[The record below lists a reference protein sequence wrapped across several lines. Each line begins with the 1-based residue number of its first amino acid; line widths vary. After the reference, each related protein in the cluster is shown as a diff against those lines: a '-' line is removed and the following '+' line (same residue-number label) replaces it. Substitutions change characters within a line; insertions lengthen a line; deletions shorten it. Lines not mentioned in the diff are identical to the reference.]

1 MTLTIDHAKKLVI
14 EFCATYPV
22 ASTISYK
29 IRETQEELYGP
40 QATRE
45 AAGTILGSFHPRGR
59 RAVFATANFSKDEEF
74 TRSLRH
80 EILGHFGINTFNPA
94 EKRAVLNALIDART
108 EPSTAALW
116 TKVDQLYPG
125 ISDLRKAEEVFAFA
139 CEDIDPD
146 AHANTLEGAR
156 SFRETCIER
165 SRPMQVSDLINL
177 TSMVAEGLHDRSR
190 SQQNFPASDNA
201 QFKIETAPRTSEY
214 PVWLAVPPDDR
225 DKARLSAGRLS
236 DGRAAIAWNKEEKLW
251 FARPGC
257 DLDRVTDWLPDPSRR
272 AGGGDAESEFLDVLT
287 QAGLVVKGMPVMNG
301 SRQRVATVDDKHGKK
316 SGVYCGFLDRRPAGW
331 FINYHRADSP
341 KDVTNWAATGGE
353 SDPITRLHIRAGA
366 KQAQEDAARDRA
378 VTYAKQTLAAKRL
391 YDRLPA
397 ADPAHPYLVRKGIPP
412 TPDIRQTRNG
422 ALVVPF
428 FNASGTFKTLQYIPP
443 EGEKFLFK
451 DAPKQEHFL
460 VVGGSIDPVNP
471 ILYAEGYATARSLN
485 LATGLPVVMTIDA
498 GNMVAV
504 AKVLHRQYPDSRHL
518 FMADFDHAKDVNK
531 GLIMANE
538 AAMAVGGQVLY
549 PTFNDAE
556 IARGFTDFND
566 LHQSRGLDAVREQTA
581 PLIQQHEEV
590 TAMPTDSNTQAQ
602 DVAPSMPTP
611 TAEREDK
618 QVKTF
623 ILMDAD
629 NGMVWDGQAFKAA
642 DLAEAERFTPIDGLK
657 AALEL
662 EHSQRYA
669 LEGAAIEIHRYMPVL
684 DESVR
689 VITTDAAKTWP
700 ELKGAFK
707 KAGLE
712 VSQETYQS
720 IRDEVA
726 TRLDQS
732 STLPV
737 APVTEVPLAVGTVDM
752 PVQQPAAVIEPV
764 KTPPTALPE
773 ALPVEEPQPASGPVP
788 EAPLAVSTADMPVQQ
803 PAAVIEPVKTPP
815 TALPEA
821 LPVEEP
827 QPASG
832 PVPEAPLAV
841 STADVPVQQSAAV
854 TEPEKTPPTALPE
867 ALPVEKQ
874 QPASETVAEMSDE
887 AAQPA
892 SASVEAAPPVKQ
904 QTSAEADPDASAIV
918 DDQPKATMPAASVRN
933 TSSDAPVL
941 NQPPLA
947 AAEPEQSNETA
958 QPAAP
963 PAKQQAS
970 VEADPDTSPVAE
982 DQPITAPA
990 GPALNE
996 SNESLSDVE
1005 APVSG
1010 ALPRR
1015 FTTARKTGPAVVPDA
1030 IFVGAPIG
1038 ADEPQPQ
1045 ASNIDKDALLAR
1057 ISREVQGDNSVLYKL
1072 DAEPAF
1078 VDRGSRLD
1086 MAKGAGQDDE
1096 KVIAALLT
1104 AAQFYRGRIE
1114 LTGSDEFKAKA
1125 IDLIAQHQINV
1136 EMKNPAQQMLLDDA
1150 RNALKQP
1157 PVTLDAI
1164 HGDTPPPY
1172 GGPQPSQAQPSAPQ
1186 SQQDVPAPGH
1196 SSAPAPASTAYQP
1209 LEVEG
1214 LQRRPTQPAPKAQ
1227 TPQAGVAP
1235 QPAAPAPGHSSAPA
1249 PASTAYQPLEV
1260 EGLQRPLVQPA
1271 PPAQPDVPVI
1281 NPLSAAP
1288 ASDQPAT
1295 SSNQQVSPAIHQP
1308 FQAAKDGVTGK
1319 ILKCGQKPF
1328 RFEPDKPESTFITL
1342 RTKNGVQ
1349 TFWGKELAGLL
1360 RQTRVQPGKMVTLQW
1375 LGNYPVTVKVPRKN
1389 EQGVTVGYDDKDV
1402 HRNQW
1407 ALKVEGNPAVRSGQD
1422 EGVKLGAYDAVRFA
1436 VVQQAWL
1443 AELGVDV
1450 PLPTPPTDGLYWLT
1464 PNGEGS
1470 AKTGDEL
1477 SAPRPPID
1485 PNHTAGQ
1492 PVISSWSQDG
1502 HLDMYLVRGD
1512 GPYLQGVVRQGDQM
1526 QHVLVSLPGRDDGP
1540 SMVFNAITPE
1550 GLLPIGTGNG
1560 INRSGGEPVSR
1571 EHIAFKLEGDSAVRI
1586 GKLDAPGEVPPTLHN
1601 LLGFDQRW
1609 KEENTLPKSA
1619 PTAAPSVQPSDP
1631 RPV

>member
-80 EILGHFGINTFNPA
+80 EILGHFGINTFNPS

-139 CEDIDPD
+139 CEEIDPD

-156 SFRETCIER
+156 SFRETCIDR
-165 SRPMQVSDLINL
+165 SRPMQISDLINL

-257 DLDRVTDWLPDPSRR
+257 DLDRITDWLPDPSRR

-301 SRQRVATVDDKHGKK
+301 SRQRVATVNDKHGKK

-331 FINYHRADSP
+331 FINYHRADSA
-341 KDVTNWAATGGE
+341 KDVTNWVATGGE

-460 VVGGSIDPVNP
+460 VVGGPLDPVNP

-504 AKVLHRQYPDSRHL
+504 AKVLHQQYPDSRHL

-538 AAMAVGGQVLY
+538 AAIAVGGQVLY

-581 PLIQQHEEV
+581 PLIRQYEEI
-590 TAMPTDSNTQAQ
+590 TTMPTDSNTQSPDNTAQ
-602 DVAPSMPTP
+602 
-611 TAEREDK
+611 
-618 QVKTF
+618 
-623 ILMDAD
+623 
-629 NGMVWDGQAFKAA
+629 KAA
-642 DLAEAERFTPIDGLK
+642 TP
-657 AALEL
+657 AQETLEL
-662 EHSQRYA
+662 
-669 LEGAAIEIHRYMPVL
+669 
-684 DESVR
+684 
-689 VITTDAAKTWP
+689 DAAP
-700 ELKGAFK
+700 A
-707 KAGLE
+707 A
-712 VSQETYQS
+712 S
-720 IRDEVA
+720 IQVP
-726 TRLDQS
+726 DQS
-732 STLPV
+732 APPQTRSAQPV
-737 APVTEVPLAVGTVDM
+737 ASEASSVESQSPETAQVTEAPVGIDDAQVSTQPPLALS
-752 PVQQPAAVIEPV
+752 PAEQ
-764 KTPPTALPE
+764 L
-773 ALPVEEPQPASGPVP
+773 
-788 EAPLAVSTADMPVQQ
+788 
-803 PAAVIEPVKTPP
+803 
-815 TALPEA
+815 
-821 LPVEEP
+821 
-827 QPASG
+827 
-832 PVPEAPLAV
+832 
-841 STADVPVQQSAAV
+841 
-854 TEPEKTPPTALPE
+854 
-867 ALPVEKQ
+867 
-874 QPASETVAEMSDE
+874 
-887 AAQPA
+887 
-892 SASVEAAPPVKQ
+892 ASV
-904 QTSAEADPDASAIV
+904 EADPDASAIV
-918 DDQPKATMPAASVRN
+918 DEQPKATMPVATDRN
-933 TSSDAPVL
+933 TPSDAPAL

-970 VEADPDTSPVAE
+970 VEPDPDTSPVAE
-982 DQPITAPA
+982 DQPIIAPA
-990 GPALNE
+990 GPAQNE
-996 SNESLSDVE
+996 DNESLSDVE
-1005 APVSG
+1005 VPVSG

-1078 VDRGSRLD
+1078 VDRGSRLE
-1086 MAKGAGQDDE
+1086 MVQGAGQEDE

-1125 IDLIAQHQINV
+1125 IELIAQHQINV

-1172 GGPQPSQAQPSAPQ
+1172 GGPQPSQAKPSAPQ
-1186 SQQDVPAPGH
+1186 PQQAAPAPVH

-1214 LQRRPTQPAPKAQ
+1214 LQRRPAQPAPKAQ
-1227 TPQAGVAP
+1227 APQAGVAP
-1235 QPAAPAPGHSSAPA
+1235 QPQQAAPASGHSSASA

-1271 PPAQPDVPVI
+1271 PPAQPDAPVI
-1281 NPLSAAP
+1281 NPPSAAP

-1295 SSNQQVSPAIHQP
+1295 SANQQVSPAIHQP

-1375 LGNYPVTVKVPRKN
+1375 LGNFPVTVKVPRKN
-1389 EQGVTVGYDDKDV
+1389 ELGVTVGYDDKDV

-1422 EGVKLGAYDAVRFA
+1422 EGVKLGAYDAGRFA

-1443 AELGVDV
+1443 AQLGVDA

-1485 PNHTAGQ
+1485 PNNTAGQ

-1586 GKLDAPGEVPPTLHN
+1586 GKLDAPGEVPPTLHA

>member
-139 CEDIDPD
+139 CEEIDPD

-156 SFRETCIER
+156 SFRETCTDR
-165 SRPMQVSDLINL
+165 SRPMQISDLINL

-257 DLDRVTDWLPDPSRR
+257 DLDRITDWLPDPSRR

-287 QAGLVVKGMPVMNG
+287 QAGLVVKGMPLMDG

-460 VVGGSIDPVNP
+460 VVGGPLDPVNP

-504 AKVLHRQYPDSRHL
+504 AKVLHQQYPDSRHL

-538 AAMAVGGQVLY
+538 AAIAVGGQVLY

-581 PLIQQHEEV
+581 PLIRPYEEV
-590 TAMPTDSNTQAQ
+590 TTMPTDSNTQPPDNTAQ
-602 DVAPSMPTP
+602 
-611 TAEREDK
+611 
-618 QVKTF
+618 
-623 ILMDAD
+623 
-629 NGMVWDGQAFKAA
+629 KAA
-642 DLAEAERFTPIDGLK
+642 TPAQETLGL
-657 AALEL
+657 
-662 EHSQRYA
+662 
-669 LEGAAIEIHRYMPVL
+669 
-684 DESVR
+684 
-689 VITTDAAKTWP
+689 DAAP
-700 ELKGAFK
+700 A
-707 KAGLE
+707 A
-712 VSQETYQS
+712 S
-720 IRDEVA
+720 IQVP
-726 TRLDQS
+726 DQS
-732 STLPV
+732 APPQIRSAQPV
-737 APVTEVPLAVGTVDM
+737 ASEASSVESQSPETAQVTEAPVGIDDAQVSTQPPLALS
-752 PVQQPAAVIEPV
+752 P
-764 KTPPTALPE
+764 
-773 ALPVEEPQPASGPVP
+773 
-788 EAPLAVSTADMPVQQ
+788 
-803 PAAVIEPVKTPP
+803 
-815 TALPEA
+815 
-821 LPVEEP
+821 
-827 QPASG
+827 
-832 PVPEAPLAV
+832 
-841 STADVPVQQSAAV
+841 
-854 TEPEKTPPTALPE
+854 
-867 ALPVEKQ
+867 
-874 QPASETVAEMSDE
+874 SE
-887 AAQPA
+887 QL
-892 SASVEAAPPVKQ
+892 ASV
-904 QTSAEADPDASAIV
+904 EADPDASAIV
-918 DDQPKATMPAASVRN
+918 DEQPKATMSVATDRNTPSDAPVLTQPTSAEVVPEQSNETAQPAARSAQQQVPGEAAPGSSANVDDQKRAAPPAA
-933 TSSDAPVL
+933 TDQEMSSDAPVL
-941 NQPPLA
+941 NRPPLA

-963 PAKQQAS
+963 PAKQQTS

-982 DQPITAPA
+982 DQPIIAPA
-990 GPALNE
+990 GPAQNE
-996 SNESLSDVE
+996 DNESLSDVE
-1005 APVSG
+1005 VPVSG

-1038 ADEPQPQ
+1038 ADEPQLQ

-1078 VDRGSRLD
+1078 VDRGSRLE
-1086 MAKGAGQDDE
+1086 MVQGAGQEDE
-1096 KVIAALLT
+1096 C
-1104 AAQFYRGRIE
+1104 QR
-1114 LTGSDEFKAKA
+1114 
-1125 IDLIAQHQINV
+1125 Q
-1136 EMKNPAQQMLLDDA
+1136 
-1150 RNALKQP
+1150 LK
-1157 PVTLDAI
+1157 
-1164 HGDTPPPY
+1164 
-1172 GGPQPSQAQPSAPQ
+1172 
-1186 SQQDVPAPGH
+1186 
-1196 SSAPAPASTAYQP
+1196 
-1209 LEVEG
+1209 
-1214 LQRRPTQPAPKAQ
+1214 
-1227 TPQAGVAP
+1227 
-1235 QPAAPAPGHSSAPA
+1235 
-1249 PASTAYQPLEV
+1249 
-1260 EGLQRPLVQPA
+1260 
-1271 PPAQPDVPVI
+1271 
-1281 NPLSAAP
+1281 
-1288 ASDQPAT
+1288 
-1295 SSNQQVSPAIHQP
+1295 
-1308 FQAAKDGVTGK
+1308 
-1319 ILKCGQKPF
+1319 
-1328 RFEPDKPESTFITL
+1328 
-1342 RTKNGVQ
+1342 
-1349 TFWGKELAGLL
+1349 
-1360 RQTRVQPGKMVTLQW
+1360 
-1375 LGNYPVTVKVPRKN
+1375 
-1389 EQGVTVGYDDKDV
+1389 
-1402 HRNQW
+1402 
-1407 ALKVEGNPAVRSGQD
+1407 
-1422 EGVKLGAYDAVRFA
+1422 
-1436 VVQQAWL
+1436 
-1443 AELGVDV
+1443 
-1450 PLPTPPTDGLYWLT
+1450 
-1464 PNGEGS
+1464 
-1470 AKTGDEL
+1470 
-1477 SAPRPPID
+1477 
-1485 PNHTAGQ
+1485 
-1492 PVISSWSQDG
+1492 
-1502 HLDMYLVRGD
+1502 
-1512 GPYLQGVVRQGDQM
+1512 
-1526 QHVLVSLPGRDDGP
+1526 
-1540 SMVFNAITPE
+1540 
-1550 GLLPIGTGNG
+1550 
-1560 INRSGGEPVSR
+1560 
-1571 EHIAFKLEGDSAVRI
+1571 
-1586 GKLDAPGEVPPTLHN
+1586 
-1601 LLGFDQRW
+1601 
-1609 KEENTLPKSA
+1609 
-1619 PTAAPSVQPSDP
+1619 
-1631 RPV
+1631 

>member
-1 MTLTIDHAKKLVI
+1 
-14 EFCATYPV
+14 
-22 ASTISYK
+22 
-29 IRETQEELYGP
+29 
-40 QATRE
+40 
-45 AAGTILGSFHPRGR
+45 
-59 RAVFATANFSKDEEF
+59 
-74 TRSLRH
+74 
-80 EILGHFGINTFNPA
+80 
-94 EKRAVLNALIDART
+94 
-108 EPSTAALW
+108 
-116 TKVDQLYPG
+116 
-125 ISDLRKAEEVFAFA
+125 
-139 CEDIDPD
+139 
-146 AHANTLEGAR
+146 
-156 SFRETCIER
+156 
-165 SRPMQVSDLINL
+165 MQISDLINL
-177 TSMVAEGLHDRSR
+177 TTMVAEGLHDRSR

-257 DLDRVTDWLPDPSRR
+257 DLDRITDWLPDPSRR

-287 QAGLVVKGMPVMNG
+287 QAGLVVKGMPVMDG

-460 VVGGSIDPVNP
+460 VVGGSLDPVNP

-504 AKVLHRQYPDSRHL
+504 AKVLHQQYPDSRHL

-538 AAMAVGGQVLY
+538 AAIAVGGQVLY

-581 PLIQQHEEV
+581 PLIRPYEEV
-590 TAMPTDSNTQAQ
+590 TTMPTDSNTQPPDNTAQ
-602 DVAPSMPTP
+602 KVATP
-611 TAEREDK
+611 AQET
-618 QVKTF
+618 
-623 ILMDAD
+623 
-629 NGMVWDGQAFKAA
+629 
-642 DLAEAERFTPIDGLK
+642 
-657 AALEL
+657 LEL
-662 EHSQRYA
+662 
-669 LEGAAIEIHRYMPVL
+669 
-684 DESVR
+684 
-689 VITTDAAKTWP
+689 DAAP
-700 ELKGAFK
+700 A
-707 KAGLE
+707 A
-712 VSQETYQS
+712 S
-720 IRDEVA
+720 IQVP
-726 TRLDQS
+726 DQS
-732 STLPV
+732 APPQTRSAQPV
-737 APVTEVPLAVGTVDM
+737 ASEASSVESQSPETAQVTEAPVGIDDAQVSTQPPLALS
-752 PVQQPAAVIEPV
+752 PAEQ
-764 KTPPTALPE
+764 L
-773 ALPVEEPQPASGPVP
+773 
-788 EAPLAVSTADMPVQQ
+788 
-803 PAAVIEPVKTPP
+803 
-815 TALPEA
+815 
-821 LPVEEP
+821 
-827 QPASG
+827 
-832 PVPEAPLAV
+832 
-841 STADVPVQQSAAV
+841 
-854 TEPEKTPPTALPE
+854 
-867 ALPVEKQ
+867 
-874 QPASETVAEMSDE
+874 
-887 AAQPA
+887 
-892 SASVEAAPPVKQ
+892 ASV
-904 QTSAEADPDASAIV
+904 EADPDASAIV
-918 DDQPKATMPAASVRN
+918 DEQPKATMSVATDRNTPSDAPELIQPTSAEVVPEQSNETAQPDARSAQQQAPGEADPGSSANVDDQKRAAPPAA
-933 TSSDAPVL
+933 TDHEMSSDAPVL
-941 NQPPLA
+941 NQPTSAEVVPEQSNETAQPAARSAQQQAPGEAAPGSSANVDDQKRAAPPAATDQEMSSDAPVLNRPPLA
-947 AAEPEQSNETA
+947 AAEPEQSNETT

-982 DQPITAPA
+982 DQPIIAPA
-990 GPALNE
+990 GPAQNE
-996 SNESLSDVE
+996 DNESLSDVE
-1005 APVSG
+1005 VPVSG

-1038 ADEPQPQ
+1038 ADEPQLQ

-1078 VDRGSRLD
+1078 VDRGSRLE
-1086 MAKGAGQDDE
+1086 MVQGAGQEDE

-1125 IDLIAQHQINV
+1125 IELIAQHQINV

-1157 PVTLDAI
+1157 PVTRDAI

-1172 GGPQPSQAQPSAPQ
+1172 GGPQPAQAKPSAPQ
-1186 SQQDVPAPGH
+1186 PQQ
-1196 SSAPAPASTAYQP
+1196 
-1209 LEVEG
+1209 
-1214 LQRRPTQPAPKAQ
+1214 
-1227 TPQAGVAP
+1227 
-1235 QPAAPAPGHSSAPA
+1235 AAPAPVHSSAPA

-1271 PPAQPDVPVI
+1271 PPAQPDAPVI
-1281 NPLSAAP
+1281 NPPSAAP

-1295 SSNQQVSPAIHQP
+1295 SANQQVSPAIHQP

-1375 LGNYPVTVKVPRKN
+1375 LGNFPVTVKVPRKN

-1422 EGVKLGAYDAVRFA
+1422 EGVKLGAYDAGRFA

-1443 AELGVDV
+1443 AQLGVEA

-1485 PNHTAGQ
+1485 PNNTAGQ

-1512 GPYLQGVVRQGDQM
+1512 GPYLQGVVRQGDQI

-1586 GKLDAPGEVPPTLHN
+1586 GKLDAPGEVPPTLHA

-1619 PTAAPSVQPSDP
+1619 PTVAPSVQPSDP

>member
-1 MTLTIDHAKKLVI
+1 
-14 EFCATYPV
+14 
-22 ASTISYK
+22 
-29 IRETQEELYGP
+29 
-40 QATRE
+40 
-45 AAGTILGSFHPRGR
+45 
-59 RAVFATANFSKDEEF
+59 
-74 TRSLRH
+74 
-80 EILGHFGINTFNPA
+80 
-94 EKRAVLNALIDART
+94 
-108 EPSTAALW
+108 
-116 TKVDQLYPG
+116 
-125 ISDLRKAEEVFAFA
+125 
-139 CEDIDPD
+139 
-146 AHANTLEGAR
+146 
-156 SFRETCIER
+156 
-165 SRPMQVSDLINL
+165 MQISDLINL
-177 TSMVAEGLHDRSR
+177 TTMVAEGLHDRSR

-257 DLDRVTDWLPDPSRR
+257 DLDRITDWLPDPSRR

-341 KDVTNWAATGGE
+341 KDVTNWTATGGE

-460 VVGGSIDPVNP
+460 VVGGPLDPVNP

-504 AKVLHRQYPDSRHL
+504 AKVLHQQYPDSRHL

-538 AAMAVGGQVLY
+538 AAIAVGGQVMY

-581 PLIQQHEEV
+581 PLIRQYEEV

-602 DVAPSMPTP
+602 DVAPAMPIPDEAVQPQADLVQSGDPTS
-611 TAEREDK
+611 TAESEDK
-618 QVKTF
+618 QAKTF

-689 VITTDAAKTWP
+689 VITTNAAKTWP
-700 ELKGAFK
+700 ELKSAFK

-726 TRLDQS
+726 ARLDQS

-737 APVTEVPLAVGTVDM
+737 EPVTEVPLVVGTADV
-752 PVQQPAAVIEPV
+752 PVQQPAAVI
-764 KTPPTALPE
+764 
-773 ALPVEEPQPASGPVP
+773 
-788 EAPLAVSTADMPVQQ
+788 
-803 PAAVIEPVKTPP
+803 
-815 TALPEA
+815 
-821 LPVEEP
+821 
-827 QPASG
+827 
-832 PVPEAPLAV
+832 
-841 STADVPVQQSAAV
+841 
-854 TEPEKTPPTALPE
+854 EPEKTPPTALPE
-867 ALPVEKQ
+867 ALPVEGPQPASAPVPEAPLAVSTADAPVQ
-874 QPASETVAEMSDE
+874 QPAAVIEPEKTPPTALPEALPVEGPQPASAPVPEAPLAVSTADAPVQQPAAVIEPEKTPPTALPEALPVEGPQPASAPVTDMSDE
-887 AAQPA
+887 A
-892 SASVEAAPPVKQ
+892 
-904 QTSAEADPDASAIV
+904 
-918 DDQPKATMPAASVRN
+918 
-933 TSSDAPVL
+933 
-941 NQPPLA
+941 
-947 AAEPEQSNETA
+947 A

-982 DQPITAPA
+982 DQPIIAPA
-990 GPALNE
+990 GPAQNE
-996 SNESLSDVE
+996 ANESLPDVE
-1005 APVSG
+1005 APVLG

-1015 FTTARKTGPAVVPDA
+1015 FTAARKTGPAVVPDA

-1038 ADEPQPQ
+1038 ADEPQLQ

-1078 VDRGSRLD
+1078 VDRGSRLE
-1086 MAKGAGQDDE
+1086 MVQGAGQEDE

-1125 IDLIAQHQINV
+1125 IELIAQHQINV

-1172 GGPQPSQAQPSAPQ
+1172 GGPQPAQAKPSAPQ
-1186 SQQDVPAPGH
+1186 PQQAAPAPVH
-1196 SSAPAPASTAYQP
+1196 SSAPAT
-1209 LEVEG
+1209 
-1214 LQRRPTQPAPKAQ
+1214 
-1227 TPQAGVAP
+1227 
-1235 QPAAPAPGHSSAPA
+1235 
-1249 PASTAYQPLEV
+1249 ASTAYQPLEV

-1271 PPAQPDVPVI
+1271 PPAQPDAPVI
-1281 NPLSAAP
+1281 NPPSAAP

-1295 SSNQQVSPAIHQP
+1295 SANQQVSPAIHQP

-1319 ILKCGQKPF
+1319 ILKFGQKPF

-1375 LGNYPVTVKVPRKN
+1375 LGNFPVTVKVPRKN
-1389 EQGVTVGYDDKDV
+1389 DQGVTVGYDDKDV

-1422 EGVKLGAYDAVRFA
+1422 EGVKLGAYDAGRFA

-1443 AELGVDV
+1443 AQLGVEV

-1485 PNHTAGQ
+1485 PNNTAGQ

-1512 GPYLQGVVRQGDQM
+1512 GPYLQGVVRQGDQI

-1586 GKLDAPGEVPPTLHN
+1586 GKLDAPGEVPPTLHA

-1619 PTAAPSVQPSDP
+1619 PTAAPSAQPSDP

>member
-80 EILGHFGINTFNPA
+80 EILGHFGINTFNPS

-139 CEDIDPD
+139 CEEIDPD

-156 SFRETCIER
+156 SFRETCIDR
-165 SRPMQVSDLINL
+165 SRPMQISDLINL

-257 DLDRVTDWLPDPSRR
+257 DLDRITDWLPDPSRR

-301 SRQRVATVDDKHGKK
+301 SRQRVATVNDKHGKK

-331 FINYHRADSP
+331 FINYHRADSA
-341 KDVTNWAATGGE
+341 KDVTNWVATGGE

-460 VVGGSIDPVNP
+460 VVGGSLDPVNP

-504 AKVLHRQYPDSRHL
+504 AKVLHQQYPDSRHL

-538 AAMAVGGQVLY
+538 AAIAVGGQVLY

-581 PLIQQHEEV
+581 PLIRQYEEV
-590 TAMPTDSNTQAQ
+590 TAMPTDSNTQSPDNTAQ
-602 DVAPSMPTP
+602 KVATP
-611 TAEREDK
+611 AQET
-618 QVKTF
+618 
-623 ILMDAD
+623 
-629 NGMVWDGQAFKAA
+629 
-642 DLAEAERFTPIDGLK
+642 
-657 AALEL
+657 LEL
-662 EHSQRYA
+662 
-669 LEGAAIEIHRYMPVL
+669 
-684 DESVR
+684 
-689 VITTDAAKTWP
+689 DAAP
-700 ELKGAFK
+700 A
-707 KAGLE
+707 A
-712 VSQETYQS
+712 S
-720 IRDEVA
+720 IQVP
-726 TRLDQS
+726 DQS
-732 STLPV
+732 APPQTRSAQPV
-737 APVTEVPLAVGTVDM
+737 ASEASSVESQSPETAQVTEAPVGIDDAQVSTQPPLALS
-752 PVQQPAAVIEPV
+752 PAEQ
-764 KTPPTALPE
+764 L
-773 ALPVEEPQPASGPVP
+773 
-788 EAPLAVSTADMPVQQ
+788 
-803 PAAVIEPVKTPP
+803 
-815 TALPEA
+815 
-821 LPVEEP
+821 
-827 QPASG
+827 
-832 PVPEAPLAV
+832 
-841 STADVPVQQSAAV
+841 
-854 TEPEKTPPTALPE
+854 
-867 ALPVEKQ
+867 
-874 QPASETVAEMSDE
+874 
-887 AAQPA
+887 
-892 SASVEAAPPVKQ
+892 ASV
-904 QTSAEADPDASAIV
+904 EADPDASAIV
-918 DDQPKATMPAASVRN
+918 DEQPKATMPVATDRNTPSDAPALNQPPLAAAEPEQSNETAQPAARSAQQKAPGEAAPGSSASVDDQKSAAPPAA
-933 TSSDAPVL
+933 TDQEMSSDAPVL
-941 NQPPLA
+941 NRPPLA

-970 VEADPDTSPVAE
+970 VEPDPDTSPVAE
-982 DQPITAPA
+982 DQPIIAPA
-990 GPALNE
+990 GPAQNE
-996 SNESLSDVE
+996 DNESLSDVE
-1005 APVSG
+1005 VPVSG

-1038 ADEPQPQ
+1038 ADEPQPH

-1078 VDRGSRLD
+1078 VDRGSRLE
-1086 MAKGAGQDDE
+1086 MVQGAGQEDE

-1125 IDLIAQHQINV
+1125 IGLIAQHQINV

-1172 GGPQPSQAQPSAPQ
+1172 GGPQPSQAKPSAPQ
-1186 SQQDVPAPGH
+1186 PQQAAPASGH
-1196 SSAPAPASTAYQP
+1196 SSAS
-1209 LEVEG
+1209 
-1214 LQRRPTQPAPKAQ
+1214 
-1227 TPQAGVAP
+1227 
-1235 QPAAPAPGHSSAPA
+1235 A

-1271 PPAQPDVPVI
+1271 PPAQPDAPVI
-1281 NPLSAAP
+1281 NPPSAAP

-1295 SSNQQVSPAIHQP
+1295 SANQQVSPAIHQP

-1319 ILKCGQKPF
+1319 ILKCGQQPF

-1375 LGNYPVTVKVPRKN
+1375 LGNFPVTVKVPRKN
-1389 EQGVTVGYDDKDV
+1389 DQGVTVGYDDKDV

-1422 EGVKLGAYDAVRFA
+1422 EGVKLGAYDAGRFA

-1443 AELGVDV
+1443 AQLGVDA

-1485 PNHTAGQ
+1485 PNNTAGQ

-1512 GPYLQGVVRQGDQM
+1512 GPYLQGVVRQGDQI

-1586 GKLDAPGEVPPTLHN
+1586 GKLDAPGEVPPTLHA

>member
-1 MTLTIDHAKKLVI
+1 MALSYDDAEAVIDEFCKTYPQALTI
-14 EFCATYPV
+14 TYNL
-22 ASTISYK
+22 ALN
-29 IRETQEELYGP
+29 QEELYGP
-40 QATRE
+40 QNSVA
-45 AAGTILGSFHPRGR
+45 LRGR
-59 RAVFATANFSKDEEF
+59 IDGSYRAASRRADFALANCDSNQEF
-74 TRSLRH
+74 ERTLRH
-80 EILGHFGINTFNPA
+80 EILGHYGINTFSPA
-94 EKRAVLNALIDART
+94 EKRAVLDGIVAGRNAPKLV
-108 EPSTAALW
+108 ELW
-116 TKVDQLYPG
+116 AQVDQLYPALND
-125 ISDLRKAEEVFAFA
+125 SRKAEEVFAFA
-139 CEDIDPD
+139 CENIEPQARAD
-146 AHANTLEGAR
+146 ATLGAQ
-156 SFRETCIER
+156 SFKETCIDR
-165 SRPMQVSDLINL
+165 SRPMQISDLINL
-177 TSMVAEGLHDRSR
+177 TTMVAEGLHDRSR

-257 DLDRVTDWLPDPSRR
+257 DLDRITDWLPDPSRR

-287 QAGLVVKGMPVMNG
+287 QAGLVVKGMPVMDG

-460 VVGGSIDPVNP
+460 VVGGSLDPVNP

-504 AKVLHRQYPDSRHL
+504 AKVLHQQYPDSRHL

-538 AAMAVGGQVLY
+538 AAIAVGGQVLY

-581 PLIQQHEEV
+581 PLIRPYEEV
-590 TAMPTDSNTQAQ
+590 TTMPTDSNTQPPDNTAQ
-602 DVAPSMPTP
+602 KVATP
-611 TAEREDK
+611 AQET
-618 QVKTF
+618 
-623 ILMDAD
+623 
-629 NGMVWDGQAFKAA
+629 
-642 DLAEAERFTPIDGLK
+642 
-657 AALEL
+657 LEL
-662 EHSQRYA
+662 
-669 LEGAAIEIHRYMPVL
+669 
-684 DESVR
+684 
-689 VITTDAAKTWP
+689 DAAP
-700 ELKGAFK
+700 A
-707 KAGLE
+707 A
-712 VSQETYQS
+712 S
-720 IRDEVA
+720 IQVP
-726 TRLDQS
+726 DQS
-732 STLPV
+732 APPQTRSAQPV
-737 APVTEVPLAVGTVDM
+737 ASEASSVESQSPETAQVTEAPVGIDDAQVSTQPPLALS
-752 PVQQPAAVIEPV
+752 PAEQ
-764 KTPPTALPE
+764 L
-773 ALPVEEPQPASGPVP
+773 
-788 EAPLAVSTADMPVQQ
+788 
-803 PAAVIEPVKTPP
+803 
-815 TALPEA
+815 
-821 LPVEEP
+821 
-827 QPASG
+827 
-832 PVPEAPLAV
+832 
-841 STADVPVQQSAAV
+841 
-854 TEPEKTPPTALPE
+854 
-867 ALPVEKQ
+867 
-874 QPASETVAEMSDE
+874 
-887 AAQPA
+887 
-892 SASVEAAPPVKQ
+892 ASV
-904 QTSAEADPDASAIV
+904 EADPDASAIV
-918 DDQPKATMPAASVRN
+918 DEQPKATMSVATDRNTPSDAPELIQPTSAEVVPEQSNETAQPDARSAQQQAPGEADPGSSANVDDQKRAAPPAA
-933 TSSDAPVL
+933 TDHEMSSDAPVL
-941 NQPPLA
+941 NQPTSAEVVPEQSNETAQPAARSAQQQAPGEAAPGSSANVDDQKRAAPPAATDQEMSSDAPVLNRPPLA
-947 AAEPEQSNETA
+947 AAEPEQSNETT

-982 DQPITAPA
+982 DQPIIAPA
-990 GPALNE
+990 GPAQNE
-996 SNESLSDVE
+996 DNESLSDVE
-1005 APVSG
+1005 VPVSG

-1038 ADEPQPQ
+1038 ADEPQLQ

-1078 VDRGSRLD
+1078 VDRGSRLE
-1086 MAKGAGQDDE
+1086 MVQGAGQEDE

-1125 IDLIAQHQINV
+1125 IELIAQHQINV

-1157 PVTLDAI
+1157 PVTRDAI

-1172 GGPQPSQAQPSAPQ
+1172 GGPQPAQAKPSAPQ
-1186 SQQDVPAPGH
+1186 PQQ
-1196 SSAPAPASTAYQP
+1196 
-1209 LEVEG
+1209 
-1214 LQRRPTQPAPKAQ
+1214 
-1227 TPQAGVAP
+1227 
-1235 QPAAPAPGHSSAPA
+1235 AAPAPVHSSAPA

-1271 PPAQPDVPVI
+1271 PPAQPDAPVI
-1281 NPLSAAP
+1281 NPPSAAP

-1295 SSNQQVSPAIHQP
+1295 SANQQVSPAIHQP

-1375 LGNYPVTVKVPRKN
+1375 LGNFPVTVKVPRKN

-1422 EGVKLGAYDAVRFA
+1422 EGVKLGAYDAGRFA

-1443 AELGVDV
+1443 AQLGVEA

-1485 PNHTAGQ
+1485 PNNTAGQ

-1512 GPYLQGVVRQGDQM
+1512 GPYLQGVVRQGDQI

-1586 GKLDAPGEVPPTLHN
+1586 GKLDAPGEVPPTLHA

-1619 PTAAPSVQPSDP
+1619 PTVAPSVQPSDP

>member
-1 MTLTIDHAKKLVI
+1 M
-14 EFCATYPV
+14 
-22 ASTISYK
+22 
-29 IRETQEELYGP
+29 
-40 QATRE
+40 
-45 AAGTILGSFHPRGR
+45 
-59 RAVFATANFSKDEEF
+59 
-74 TRSLRH
+74 
-80 EILGHFGINTFNPA
+80 
-94 EKRAVLNALIDART
+94 
-108 EPSTAALW
+108 AALW
-116 TKVDQLYPG
+116 AEVARIYPQLTD
-125 ISDLRKAEEVFAFA
+125 SMKAEEVFAFA
-139 CEDIDPD
+139 CERIVSPIRGNV
-146 AHANTLEGAR
+146 AEGAR

-165 SRPMQVSDLINL
+165 TRAMQVSDLINL
-177 TSMVAEGLHDRSR
+177 TTMVAEGLHDRSR

-257 DLDRVTDWLPDPSRR
+257 DLDRITDWLPDPSRR

-287 QAGLVVKGMPVMNG
+287 QAGLVVKGMPVMDG

-460 VVGGSIDPVNP
+460 VVGGSLDPVNP

-504 AKVLHRQYPDSRHL
+504 AKVLHQQYPDSRHL

-538 AAMAVGGQVLY
+538 AAIAVGGHVLY
-549 PTFNDAE
+549 PAFNDAE
-556 IARGFTDFND
+556 IALGFTDFND

-581 PLIQQHEEV
+581 PLIRQYEEV
-590 TAMPTDSNTQAQ
+590 TAMPTDSNTQSPDNTAQ
-602 DVAPSMPTP
+602 KVATP
-611 TAEREDK
+611 AQET
-618 QVKTF
+618 
-623 ILMDAD
+623 
-629 NGMVWDGQAFKAA
+629 
-642 DLAEAERFTPIDGLK
+642 
-657 AALEL
+657 LEL
-662 EHSQRYA
+662 N
-669 LEGAAIEIHRYMPVL
+669 AAP
-684 DESVR
+684 
-689 VITTDAAKTWP
+689 AA
-700 ELKGAFK
+700 
-707 KAGLE
+707 
-712 VSQETYQS
+712 S
-720 IRDEVA
+720 IQVP
-726 TRLDQS
+726 DQS
-732 STLPV
+732 APPQIRSAQPV
-737 APVTEVPLAVGTVDM
+737 ASEASSVESQSPETAQVTEAPVGIDDAQVSTQPPLALS
-752 PVQQPAAVIEPV
+752 PAEQ
-764 KTPPTALPE
+764 L
-773 ALPVEEPQPASGPVP
+773 
-788 EAPLAVSTADMPVQQ
+788 
-803 PAAVIEPVKTPP
+803 
-815 TALPEA
+815 
-821 LPVEEP
+821 
-827 QPASG
+827 
-832 PVPEAPLAV
+832 
-841 STADVPVQQSAAV
+841 
-854 TEPEKTPPTALPE
+854 
-867 ALPVEKQ
+867 
-874 QPASETVAEMSDE
+874 
-887 AAQPA
+887 
-892 SASVEAAPPVKQ
+892 ASV
-904 QTSAEADPDASAIV
+904 EADPDASAIV
-918 DDQPKATMPAASVRN
+918 DEQPKATMSVATDRNTPSDAPVLNQPPLAAAEPEQSNETAQPAAQSAQQQAPGEAAPSSSANVDDQKRAAPPAA
-933 TSSDAPVL
+933 TDQEMSSDAPVL
-941 NQPPLA
+941 NRPPLA

-1005 APVSG
+1005 VPVSG

-1015 FTTARKTGPAVVPDA
+1015 FTSARKTGPAVVPDA

-1078 VDRGSRLD
+1078 VDRGSRLE
-1086 MAKGAGQDDE
+1086 MVQGAGQEDE

-1125 IDLIAQHQINV
+1125 IELIAQHQINV

-1172 GGPQPSQAQPSAPQ
+1172 GGPQPSQAKPSAPQ
-1186 SQQDVPAPGH
+1186 PQQAAPAPVH

-1214 LQRRPTQPAPKAQ
+1214 LQRWPAQPAPQAQ
-1227 TPQAGVAP
+1227 APQAGIAP
-1235 QPAAPAPGHSSAPA
+1235 QPQQAAPAPGHSSAPA

-1271 PPAQPDVPVI
+1271 PPAQPDAPVI
-1281 NPLSAAP
+1281 NPPSAAP

-1295 SSNQQVSPAIHQP
+1295 SANQQVSPAIHQP

-1319 ILKCGQKPF
+1319 ILKFGQKPF

-1375 LGNYPVTVKVPRKN
+1375 LGNFPVTVKVPRKN

-1422 EGVKLGAYDAVRFA
+1422 EGVKLGAYDAGRFA

-1443 AELGVDV
+1443 AQLGVEV

-1485 PNHTAGQ
+1485 PNNTAGQ

-1512 GPYLQGVVRQGDQM
+1512 GPYLQGVVRQGDQI

-1586 GKLDAPGEVPPTLHN
+1586 GKLDAPGEVPPTLHA

>member
-139 CEDIDPD
+139 CEEIDPD

-156 SFRETCIER
+156 SFRETCIDR
-165 SRPMQVSDLINL
+165 SRPMQISDLINL

-257 DLDRVTDWLPDPSRR
+257 DLDRITDWLPDPSRR

-287 QAGLVVKGMPVMNG
+287 QAGLVVKGMPVMDG

-331 FINYHRADSP
+331 FINYHRADSA

-412 TPDIRQTRNG
+412 TPDIRQTRSG

-460 VVGGSIDPVNP
+460 VVGGPLDPVNP

-504 AKVLHRQYPDSRHL
+504 AKVLHQQYPDSRHL

-538 AAMAVGGQVLY
+538 AAIAVGGQVLY

-566 LHQSRGLDAVREQTA
+566 LQQSRGLDAVREQTA
-581 PLIQQHEEV
+581 PLIRPYEEV
-590 TAMPTDSNTQAQ
+590 TTMPTDSNTQSPDNTAQ
-602 DVAPSMPTP
+602 
-611 TAEREDK
+611 
-618 QVKTF
+618 
-623 ILMDAD
+623 
-629 NGMVWDGQAFKAA
+629 KAA
-642 DLAEAERFTPIDGLK
+642 TP
-657 AALEL
+657 AQETLEL
-662 EHSQRYA
+662 
-669 LEGAAIEIHRYMPVL
+669 
-684 DESVR
+684 
-689 VITTDAAKTWP
+689 DAAP
-700 ELKGAFK
+700 A
-707 KAGLE
+707 A
-712 VSQETYQS
+712 S
-720 IRDEVA
+720 IQIP
-726 TRLDQS
+726 DQS
-732 STLPV
+732 APPQTRSAQPV
-737 APVTEVPLAVGTVDM
+737 ASEASSVESQSPETAQVTEAPVGIDDAQVSTQPPLALS
-752 PVQQPAAVIEPV
+752 PAEQ
-764 KTPPTALPE
+764 L
-773 ALPVEEPQPASGPVP
+773 
-788 EAPLAVSTADMPVQQ
+788 
-803 PAAVIEPVKTPP
+803 
-815 TALPEA
+815 
-821 LPVEEP
+821 
-827 QPASG
+827 
-832 PVPEAPLAV
+832 
-841 STADVPVQQSAAV
+841 
-854 TEPEKTPPTALPE
+854 
-867 ALPVEKQ
+867 
-874 QPASETVAEMSDE
+874 
-887 AAQPA
+887 
-892 SASVEAAPPVKQ
+892 ASV
-904 QTSAEADPDASAIV
+904 EADPDASAIV
-918 DDQPKATMPAASVRN
+918 DDQPKATMPVATDRN
-933 TSSDAPVL
+933 TSSDSQDLLARQIQSLEAQEAPILANLKAYYDNYDAEGATIYQAESGLDKLQGSLKALRDQLVSESVLLSQQSEPTSIAATSVSDVPPQTGAALNPSLSAEEAAYAALEPTIKEKSQPDTRTPEQLLEYHHDQYLDEVAKSENNFANATYELTEAEAAEMGAGQEPWTFDEYLQAHGLSHLKTDVEQSKALPESSVSAQSVDEVVTVVPTAATDQEMSSDAPGL

-963 PAKQQAS
+963 PTKQQAS
-970 VEADPDTSPVAE
+970 VEADPDASPVAE
-982 DQPITAPA
+982 GQPINAPA
-990 GPALNE
+990 GPAQNE
-996 SNESLSDVE
+996 SNESLPDVE
-1005 APVSG
+1005 APVPG

-1038 ADEPQPQ
+1038 ADEPQLQ

-1086 MAKGAGQDDE
+1086 MAQGAGQDDE

-1104 AAQFYRGRIE
+1104 AARFYRGRIE

-1157 PVTLDAI
+1157 PVTRDAI

-1172 GGPQPSQAQPSAPQ
+1172 GGPQPAQAKPSAPQ
-1186 SQQDVPAPGH
+1186 PQQ
-1196 SSAPAPASTAYQP
+1196 
-1209 LEVEG
+1209 
-1214 LQRRPTQPAPKAQ
+1214 
-1227 TPQAGVAP
+1227 
-1235 QPAAPAPGHSSAPA
+1235 AAPAPVHSSAPA

-1271 PPAQPDVPVI
+1271 PPAQPDAPVI
-1281 NPLSAAP
+1281 NPPSAAP

-1295 SSNQQVSPAIHQP
+1295 SANQQVSPAIHQP

-1319 ILKCGQKPF
+1319 ILKFGQKPF

-1375 LGNYPVTVKVPRKN
+1375 LGNFPVTVKVPRKN

-1422 EGVKLGAYDAVRFA
+1422 EGVKLGAYDAGRFA

-1443 AELGVDV
+1443 AQLGVEI

-1485 PNHTAGQ
+1485 PNNTAGQ

-1586 GKLDAPGEVPPTLHN
+1586 GKLDAPGEVPPTLHA

-1619 PTAAPSVQPSDP
+1619 PTVAPSVQPSDP

>member
-139 CEDIDPD
+139 CEEIDPD

-156 SFRETCIER
+156 SFRETCIDR
-165 SRPMQVSDLINL
+165 SRPMQISDLINL

-257 DLDRVTDWLPDPSRR
+257 DLDRITAWLPDPSRR
-272 AGGGDAESEFLDVLT
+272 VGGGDAESEFLDVLT

-301 SRQRVATVDDKHGKK
+301 SRQRVATVNDKHGKK

-460 VVGGSIDPVNP
+460 VVGGSLDPVNP

-504 AKVLHRQYPDSRHL
+504 AKVLHQQYPDSRHL

-538 AAMAVGGQVLY
+538 AAIAVGGQVLY

-581 PLIQQHEEV
+581 PLIRPYEEV
-590 TAMPTDSNTQAQ
+590 TTMPTDSNTQPPDNTAQ
-602 DVAPSMPTP
+602 
-611 TAEREDK
+611 
-618 QVKTF
+618 
-623 ILMDAD
+623 
-629 NGMVWDGQAFKAA
+629 KAA
-642 DLAEAERFTPIDGLK
+642 TPAQETLGL
-657 AALEL
+657 
-662 EHSQRYA
+662 
-669 LEGAAIEIHRYMPVL
+669 
-684 DESVR
+684 
-689 VITTDAAKTWP
+689 DAAP
-700 ELKGAFK
+700 A
-707 KAGLE
+707 A
-712 VSQETYQS
+712 S
-720 IRDEVA
+720 IQVP
-726 TRLDQS
+726 DQS
-732 STLPV
+732 APPQTRSAQPV
-737 APVTEVPLAVGTVDM
+737 ASEASSVESQSPETAQVTEAPVGIDDAQVSTQPPLALS
-752 PVQQPAAVIEPV
+752 PAEQ
-764 KTPPTALPE
+764 L
-773 ALPVEEPQPASGPVP
+773 
-788 EAPLAVSTADMPVQQ
+788 
-803 PAAVIEPVKTPP
+803 
-815 TALPEA
+815 
-821 LPVEEP
+821 
-827 QPASG
+827 
-832 PVPEAPLAV
+832 
-841 STADVPVQQSAAV
+841 
-854 TEPEKTPPTALPE
+854 
-867 ALPVEKQ
+867 
-874 QPASETVAEMSDE
+874 
-887 AAQPA
+887 
-892 SASVEAAPPVKQ
+892 ASV
-904 QTSAEADPDASAIV
+904 EADPDASAIV
-918 DDQPKATMPAASVRN
+918 DEQPKATMSVATDRNTPSDAPELIQPTSAEVVPEQSNETAQPDARSAQQQAPGEADPGSSANVDDQKRAAPPAA
-933 TSSDAPVL
+933 TDHEMSSDAPVL
-941 NQPPLA
+941 NRPPLA
-947 AAEPEQSNETA
+947 AAEPEQSNETT

-982 DQPITAPA
+982 DQPIIAPA
-990 GPALNE
+990 GPAQNE
-996 SNESLSDVE
+996 DNESLSDVE
-1005 APVSG
+1005 VPVSG

-1038 ADEPQPQ
+1038 ADEPQLQ

-1078 VDRGSRLD
+1078 VDRGSRLE
-1086 MAKGAGQDDE
+1086 MVQGAGQEDE

-1125 IDLIAQHQINV
+1125 IELIAQHQINV

-1172 GGPQPSQAQPSAPQ
+1172 GGPQPSQAKPSAPQ
-1186 SQQDVPAPGH
+1186 PQQAAPAPVH

-1209 LEVEG
+1209 LAVEG
-1214 LQRRPTQPAPKAQ
+1214 LQRRPAQPAPQAQ
-1227 TPQAGVAP
+1227 APQAGVAP
-1235 QPAAPAPGHSSAPA
+1235 QPQQAA

-1260 EGLQRPLVQPA
+1260 EGLQRPRVQPA
-1271 PPAQPDVPVI
+1271 PPAQPDAPVI
-1281 NPLSAAP
+1281 NPPSAAP

-1295 SSNQQVSPAIHQP
+1295 SANQQVSPAIHQP

-1342 RTKNGVQ
+1342 RTKNGVE

-1389 EQGVTVGYDDKDV
+1389 EQGVTVGYDDKEV

-1422 EGVKLGAYDAVRFA
+1422 EGVKLGAYDAGRFA

-1443 AELGVDV
+1443 AQLGVEI

-1485 PNHTAGQ
+1485 PNNTAGQ

-1619 PTAAPSVQPSDP
+1619 PTVAPSVQPSDP

>member
-139 CEDIDPD
+139 CEEIDPD

-156 SFRETCIER
+156 SFRETCIDR
-165 SRPMQVSDLINL
+165 SRPMQISDLINL

-257 DLDRVTDWLPDPSRR
+257 DLDRITAWLPDPSRR
-272 AGGGDAESEFLDVLT
+272 VGGGDAESEFLDVLT

-301 SRQRVATVDDKHGKK
+301 SRQRVATVNDKHGKK

-331 FINYHRADSP
+331 FINYHRADSA

-460 VVGGSIDPVNP
+460 VVGGPLDPVNP

-504 AKVLHRQYPDSRHL
+504 AKVLRQQYPYNRHV
-518 FMADFDHAKDVNK
+518 FMADFDHAKKVNK

-538 AAMAVGGQVLY
+538 AAIAVGGHVLY
-549 PTFNDAE
+549 PAFNDAE
-556 IARGFTDFND
+556 IALGFTDFND

-581 PLIQQHEEV
+581 PLIRQYEEV
-590 TAMPTDSNTQAQ
+590 TTMPTDSNTQSPNNTEQTAATPAQ
-602 DVAPSMPTP
+602 ET
-611 TAEREDK
+611 
-618 QVKTF
+618 
-623 ILMDAD
+623 
-629 NGMVWDGQAFKAA
+629 
-642 DLAEAERFTPIDGLK
+642 
-657 AALEL
+657 LEL
-662 EHSQRYA
+662 
-669 LEGAAIEIHRYMPVL
+669 
-684 DESVR
+684 
-689 VITTDAAKTWP
+689 DAAP
-700 ELKGAFK
+700 A
-707 KAGLE
+707 A
-712 VSQETYQS
+712 S
-720 IRDEVA
+720 IQVP
-726 TRLDQS
+726 DQS
-732 STLPV
+732 APPQTRSAQPV
-737 APVTEVPLAVGTVDM
+737 AFEASSVESQSPETAQVTEAPVGIDDAQVSTQPPLALS
-752 PVQQPAAVIEPV
+752 PAEQ
-764 KTPPTALPE
+764 L
-773 ALPVEEPQPASGPVP
+773 
-788 EAPLAVSTADMPVQQ
+788 
-803 PAAVIEPVKTPP
+803 
-815 TALPEA
+815 
-821 LPVEEP
+821 
-827 QPASG
+827 
-832 PVPEAPLAV
+832 
-841 STADVPVQQSAAV
+841 
-854 TEPEKTPPTALPE
+854 
-867 ALPVEKQ
+867 
-874 QPASETVAEMSDE
+874 
-887 AAQPA
+887 
-892 SASVEAAPPVKQ
+892 ASV
-904 QTSAEADPDASAIV
+904 EADPDASAIV
-918 DDQPKATMPAASVRN
+918 DEQPKATMSVATDRNTPSDAPELIQPTSAEVVPEQSNETAQPDARSAQQQAPGEADPGSSANVDDQKRAAPPAA
-933 TSSDAPVL
+933 TDHEMSSDAPVL
-941 NQPPLA
+941 NRPPLA
-947 AAEPEQSNETA
+947 AAEPEQSNETT

-982 DQPITAPA
+982 DQPIIAPA
-990 GPALNE
+990 GPAQNE
-996 SNESLSDVE
+996 DNESLSDVE
-1005 APVSG
+1005 VPVSG

-1038 ADEPQPQ
+1038 ADEPQLQ

-1078 VDRGSRLD
+1078 VDRGSRLE
-1086 MAKGAGQDDE
+1086 MVQGAGQEDE

-1125 IDLIAQHQINV
+1125 IELIAQHQINV

-1172 GGPQPSQAQPSAPQ
+1172 GGPQPSQAKPSAPQ
-1186 SQQDVPAPGH
+1186 PQQAAPAPVH

-1209 LEVEG
+1209 LAVEG
-1214 LQRRPTQPAPKAQ
+1214 LQRRPAQPAPQAQ
-1227 TPQAGVAP
+1227 APQAGVAP
-1235 QPAAPAPGHSSAPA
+1235 QPQQAA

-1260 EGLQRPLVQPA
+1260 EGLQRPRVQPA
-1271 PPAQPDVPVI
+1271 PPAQPDAPVI
-1281 NPLSAAP
+1281 NPPSAAP

-1295 SSNQQVSPAIHQP
+1295 SANQQVSPAIHQP

-1342 RTKNGVQ
+1342 RTKNGVE

-1389 EQGVTVGYDDKDV
+1389 EQGVTVGYDDKEV

-1422 EGVKLGAYDAVRFA
+1422 EGVKLGAYDAGRFA

-1443 AELGVDV
+1443 AQLGVEI

-1485 PNHTAGQ
+1485 PNNTAGQ

-1619 PTAAPSVQPSDP
+1619 PTVAPSVQPSDP

>member
-1 MTLTIDHAKKLVI
+1 MALSYDDAEAVIDEFCKTYPQALTI
-14 EFCATYPV
+14 TYNL
-22 ASTISYK
+22 ALN
-29 IRETQEELYGP
+29 QEELYGP
-40 QATRE
+40 QNSVA
-45 AAGTILGSFHPRGR
+45 LRGR
-59 RAVFATANFSKDEEF
+59 IDGSYRAASRRADFALANCDSNQEF
-74 TRSLRH
+74 ERTLRH
-80 EILGHFGINTFNPA
+80 EILGHYGINTFSPA
-94 EKRAVLNALIDART
+94 EKRAVLDGIVAGRNAPKLV
-108 EPSTAALW
+108 ELW
-116 TKVDQLYPG
+116 AQVDQLYPALND
-125 ISDLRKAEEVFAFA
+125 SRKAEEVFAFA
-139 CEDIDPD
+139 CENIEPQARAD
-146 AHANTLEGAR
+146 ATLGAQ
-156 SFRETCIER
+156 SFKETCIDR
-165 SRPMQVSDLINL
+165 SRPMQISDLINL
-177 TSMVAEGLHDRSR
+177 TTMVAEGLHDRSR

-257 DLDRVTDWLPDPSRR
+257 DLDRITDWLPDPSRR

-341 KDVTNWAATGGE
+341 KDVTNWTATGGE

-460 VVGGSIDPVNP
+460 VVGGPLDPVNP

-504 AKVLHRQYPDSRHL
+504 AKVLHQQYPDSRHL

-538 AAMAVGGQVLY
+538 AAIAVGGQVMY

-581 PLIQQHEEV
+581 PLIRQYEEV

-602 DVAPSMPTP
+602 DVAPAMPIPDEAVQPQADLVQSGDPTS
-611 TAEREDK
+611 TAESEDK
-618 QVKTF
+618 QAKTF

-689 VITTDAAKTWP
+689 VITTNAAKTWP
-700 ELKGAFK
+700 ELKSAFK

-726 TRLDQS
+726 ARLDQS

-737 APVTEVPLAVGTVDM
+737 EPVTEVPLVVGTADV
-752 PVQQPAAVIEPV
+752 PVQQPAAVI
-764 KTPPTALPE
+764 
-773 ALPVEEPQPASGPVP
+773 
-788 EAPLAVSTADMPVQQ
+788 
-803 PAAVIEPVKTPP
+803 
-815 TALPEA
+815 
-821 LPVEEP
+821 
-827 QPASG
+827 
-832 PVPEAPLAV
+832 
-841 STADVPVQQSAAV
+841 
-854 TEPEKTPPTALPE
+854 EPEKTPPTALPE
-867 ALPVEKQ
+867 ALPVEGPQPASAPVPEAPLAVSTADAPVQ
-874 QPASETVAEMSDE
+874 QPAAVIEPEKTPPTALPEALPVEGPQPASAPVPEAPLAVSTADAPVQQPAAVIEPEKTPPTALPEALPVEGPQPASAPVTDMSDE
-887 AAQPA
+887 A
-892 SASVEAAPPVKQ
+892 
-904 QTSAEADPDASAIV
+904 
-918 DDQPKATMPAASVRN
+918 
-933 TSSDAPVL
+933 
-941 NQPPLA
+941 
-947 AAEPEQSNETA
+947 A

-982 DQPITAPA
+982 DQPIIAPA
-990 GPALNE
+990 GPAQNE
-996 SNESLSDVE
+996 ANESLPDVE
-1005 APVSG
+1005 APVLG

-1015 FTTARKTGPAVVPDA
+1015 FTAARKTGPAVVPDA

-1038 ADEPQPQ
+1038 ADEPQLQ

-1078 VDRGSRLD
+1078 VDRGSRLE
-1086 MAKGAGQDDE
+1086 MVQGAGQEDE

-1125 IDLIAQHQINV
+1125 IELIAQHQINV

-1172 GGPQPSQAQPSAPQ
+1172 GGPQPAQAKPSAPQ
-1186 SQQDVPAPGH
+1186 PQQAAPAPVH
-1196 SSAPAPASTAYQP
+1196 SSAPAT
-1209 LEVEG
+1209 
-1214 LQRRPTQPAPKAQ
+1214 
-1227 TPQAGVAP
+1227 
-1235 QPAAPAPGHSSAPA
+1235 
-1249 PASTAYQPLEV
+1249 ASTAYQPLEV

-1271 PPAQPDVPVI
+1271 PPAQPDAPVI
-1281 NPLSAAP
+1281 NPPSAAP

-1295 SSNQQVSPAIHQP
+1295 SANQQVSPAIHQP

-1319 ILKCGQKPF
+1319 ILKFGQKPF

-1375 LGNYPVTVKVPRKN
+1375 LGNFPVTVKVPRKN
-1389 EQGVTVGYDDKDV
+1389 DQGVTVGYDDKDV

-1422 EGVKLGAYDAVRFA
+1422 EGVKLGAYDAGRFA

-1443 AELGVDV
+1443 AQLGVEV

-1485 PNHTAGQ
+1485 PNNTAGQ

-1512 GPYLQGVVRQGDQM
+1512 GPYLQGVVRQGDQI

-1586 GKLDAPGEVPPTLHN
+1586 GKLDAPGEVPPTLHA

-1619 PTAAPSVQPSDP
+1619 PTAAPSAQPSDP

>member
-80 EILGHFGINTFNPA
+80 EILGHFGINTFNPS

-139 CEDIDPD
+139 CEEIDPD

-156 SFRETCIER
+156 SFRETCIDR
-165 SRPMQVSDLINL
+165 SRPMQISDLINL

-214 PVWLAVPPDDR
+214 TVWLAVPPDDR

-236 DGRAAIAWNKEEKLW
+236 DGRAAIDWNKEEKLW

-257 DLDRVTDWLPDPSRR
+257 DLDRITDWLPDPSRR

-301 SRQRVATVDDKHGKK
+301 SRQRVATVNDKHGKK

-460 VVGGSIDPVNP
+460 VVGGSLDPVNP

-504 AKVLHRQYPDSRHL
+504 AKVLHQQYPDSRHL

-531 GLIMANE
+531 GVIMANE
-538 AAMAVGGQVLY
+538 AAIAVGGQVLY

-581 PLIQQHEEV
+581 PLIRPYEEV
-590 TAMPTDSNTQAQ
+590 TTMPTDSNTQPPDNTAQ
-602 DVAPSMPTP
+602 KVATP
-611 TAEREDK
+611 AQET
-618 QVKTF
+618 
-623 ILMDAD
+623 
-629 NGMVWDGQAFKAA
+629 
-642 DLAEAERFTPIDGLK
+642 
-657 AALEL
+657 LEL
-662 EHSQRYA
+662 
-669 LEGAAIEIHRYMPVL
+669 
-684 DESVR
+684 
-689 VITTDAAKTWP
+689 DAAP
-700 ELKGAFK
+700 A
-707 KAGLE
+707 A
-712 VSQETYQS
+712 S
-720 IRDEVA
+720 IQVP
-726 TRLDQS
+726 DQS
-732 STLPV
+732 APPQTRSAQPV
-737 APVTEVPLAVGTVDM
+737 ASEASSVESQSPETAQVTEAPVGIDDAQVSTQPPLALS
-752 PVQQPAAVIEPV
+752 PAEQ
-764 KTPPTALPE
+764 L
-773 ALPVEEPQPASGPVP
+773 
-788 EAPLAVSTADMPVQQ
+788 
-803 PAAVIEPVKTPP
+803 
-815 TALPEA
+815 
-821 LPVEEP
+821 
-827 QPASG
+827 
-832 PVPEAPLAV
+832 
-841 STADVPVQQSAAV
+841 
-854 TEPEKTPPTALPE
+854 
-867 ALPVEKQ
+867 
-874 QPASETVAEMSDE
+874 
-887 AAQPA
+887 
-892 SASVEAAPPVKQ
+892 ASV
-904 QTSAEADPDASAIV
+904 EADPDASAIV
-918 DDQPKATMPAASVRN
+918 DEQPKATMSVATDRNTPSDAPEQSNETAQPDARSAEQQAPGEADPGSSANVDDQKRAAPPAA
-933 TSSDAPVL
+933 TDQEMSSDAPVL
-941 NQPPLA
+941 NQPPLAAAEPEQSNETAQQQAPGEAAPGSSANVDDQKGAAPPAATDQEMSSDAPVLNRPPLA

-982 DQPITAPA
+982 DQPIIAPA
-990 GPALNE
+990 GPAQNE
-996 SNESLSDVE
+996 DNESLSDVE
-1005 APVSG
+1005 VPVSG

-1086 MAKGAGQDDE
+1086 MAQGAGQDDE

-1104 AAQFYRGRIE
+1104 AARFYRGRIE

-1125 IDLIAQHQINV
+1125 IGLIAQHQINV
-1136 EMKNPAQQMLLDDA
+1136 EMKNPAQQMLLEDA

-1172 GGPQPSQAQPSAPQ
+1172 GGPQPSQAQPSAPRP
-1186 SQQDVPAPGH
+1186 QQAAPASGH
-1196 SSAPAPASTAYQP
+1196 SSASAS
-1209 LEVEG
+1209 
-1214 LQRRPTQPAPKAQ
+1214 
-1227 TPQAGVAP
+1227 
-1235 QPAAPAPGHSSAPA
+1235 
-1249 PASTAYQPLEV
+1249 ASTAYQPLEV

-1271 PPAQPDVPVI
+1271 PPAQPDAPVI
-1281 NPLSAAP
+1281 NPPSAAP

-1295 SSNQQVSPAIHQP
+1295 SANQQVSPAIHQP

-1375 LGNYPVTVKVPRKN
+1375 LGNHPVTVKVPRKN

-1407 ALKVEGNPAVRSGQD
+1407 ALKVEGNPVVRSGQD
-1422 EGVKLGAYDAVRFA
+1422 EGVKLGAYDAGRFA

-1443 AELGVDV
+1443 AQLGVEA

-1485 PNHTAGQ
+1485 PNNTAGQ

-1512 GPYLQGVVRQGDQM
+1512 GPYLQGVVRQGDQI

-1586 GKLDAPGEVPPTLHN
+1586 GKLDAPGEVPPTLHA

>member
-139 CEDIDPD
+139 CEEIDPD

-156 SFRETCIER
+156 SFRETCIDR
-165 SRPMQVSDLINL
+165 SRPMQISDLINL

-257 DLDRVTDWLPDPSRR
+257 DLDRITDWLPDPSRR

-331 FINYHRADSP
+331 FINYHRADSA
-341 KDVTNWAATGGE
+341 KDVTNWVATGGE

-460 VVGGSIDPVNP
+460 VVGGPLDPVNP

-504 AKVLHRQYPDSRHL
+504 AKVLHQQYPDSRHL

-538 AAMAVGGQVLY
+538 AAIAVGGQVLY

-581 PLIQQHEEV
+581 PLIRQYEEV
-590 TAMPTDSNTQAQ
+590 TTMPTDSNTQSPDNTEQTAATPAQ
-602 DVAPSMPTP
+602 ET
-611 TAEREDK
+611 
-618 QVKTF
+618 
-623 ILMDAD
+623 
-629 NGMVWDGQAFKAA
+629 
-642 DLAEAERFTPIDGLK
+642 
-657 AALEL
+657 LEL
-662 EHSQRYA
+662 
-669 LEGAAIEIHRYMPVL
+669 
-684 DESVR
+684 
-689 VITTDAAKTWP
+689 DAAP
-700 ELKGAFK
+700 A
-707 KAGLE
+707 A
-712 VSQETYQS
+712 S
-720 IRDEVA
+720 IQVP
-726 TRLDQS
+726 DQS
-732 STLPV
+732 APPQTRSAQPV
-737 APVTEVPLAVGTVDM
+737 ASEASSVESQSPETAQVTEAPVGIDDAQVSTQPPLALS
-752 PVQQPAAVIEPV
+752 PAEQ
-764 KTPPTALPE
+764 L
-773 ALPVEEPQPASGPVP
+773 
-788 EAPLAVSTADMPVQQ
+788 
-803 PAAVIEPVKTPP
+803 
-815 TALPEA
+815 
-821 LPVEEP
+821 
-827 QPASG
+827 
-832 PVPEAPLAV
+832 
-841 STADVPVQQSAAV
+841 
-854 TEPEKTPPTALPE
+854 
-867 ALPVEKQ
+867 
-874 QPASETVAEMSDE
+874 
-887 AAQPA
+887 
-892 SASVEAAPPVKQ
+892 ASV
-904 QTSAEADPDASAIV
+904 EADPDASAIV
-918 DDQPKATMPAASVRN
+918 DEQPKATMSVATDRNTPSDAPVLTQPTSAEVVLEQSNETAQPAARSAQQQAPGEAAPGSAANVDDQKRAAPPAA
-933 TSSDAPVL
+933 TDLEMSSDAPVL
-941 NQPPLA
+941 NRPPLA

-982 DQPITAPA
+982 DQPIIAPA
-990 GPALNE
+990 GPAQNE
-996 SNESLSDVE
+996 DNESLSDVE
-1005 APVSG
+1005 VPVSG

-1038 ADEPQPQ
+1038 ADEPQLQ

-1078 VDRGSRLD
+1078 VDRGSRLE
-1086 MAKGAGQDDE
+1086 MVPGAGQEDE

-1125 IDLIAQHQINV
+1125 IELIVQHQINV

-1172 GGPQPSQAQPSAPQ
+1172 GGPQPSQAKPSAPQ
-1186 SQQDVPAPGH
+1186 PQQ
-1196 SSAPAPASTAYQP
+1196 
-1209 LEVEG
+1209 
-1214 LQRRPTQPAPKAQ
+1214 
-1227 TPQAGVAP
+1227 
-1235 QPAAPAPGHSSAPA
+1235 AAPAPGHSSAPA
-1249 PASTAYQPLEV
+1249 PTSTAYQPLEV

-1271 PPAQPDVPVI
+1271 PPAQPDAPVL
-1281 NPLSAAP
+1281 NPPSAAP

-1295 SSNQQVSPAIHQP
+1295 SANQQVSPAIHQP

-1342 RTKNGVQ
+1342 RTVNGVQ

-1375 LGNYPVTVKVPRKN
+1375 LGNHPVTVKVPRKN

-1422 EGVKLGAYDAVRFA
+1422 EGVKLGAYDAGRFA

-1443 AELGVDV
+1443 AQLGVEA

-1485 PNHTAGQ
+1485 PNNTAGQ

>member
-1 MTLTIDHAKKLVI
+1 
-14 EFCATYPV
+14 
-22 ASTISYK
+22 
-29 IRETQEELYGP
+29 
-40 QATRE
+40 
-45 AAGTILGSFHPRGR
+45 
-59 RAVFATANFSKDEEF
+59 
-74 TRSLRH
+74 
-80 EILGHFGINTFNPA
+80 
-94 EKRAVLNALIDART
+94 
-108 EPSTAALW
+108 
-116 TKVDQLYPG
+116 
-125 ISDLRKAEEVFAFA
+125 
-139 CEDIDPD
+139 
-146 AHANTLEGAR
+146 
-156 SFRETCIER
+156 
-165 SRPMQVSDLINL
+165 MQISDLINL

-257 DLDRVTDWLPDPSRR
+257 DLDRITGWLPDPSRR

-460 VVGGSIDPVNP
+460 VVGGPLDPVNP

-504 AKVLHRQYPDSRHL
+504 AKVLHQQYPDSRHL

-538 AAMAVGGQVLY
+538 AAIAVGGQVLY

-581 PLIQQHEEV
+581 PLIRPYEEV
-590 TAMPTDSNTQAQ
+590 TTMPTDSNTQPPDNTAQ
-602 DVAPSMPTP
+602 KAATP
-611 TAEREDK
+611 TQE
-618 QVKTF
+618 T
-623 ILMDAD
+623 L
-629 NGMVWDGQAFKAA
+629 
-642 DLAEAERFTPIDGLK
+642 GL
-657 AALEL
+657 
-662 EHSQRYA
+662 
-669 LEGAAIEIHRYMPVL
+669 
-684 DESVR
+684 
-689 VITTDAAKTWP
+689 DAAP
-700 ELKGAFK
+700 A
-707 KAGLE
+707 A
-712 VSQETYQS
+712 S
-720 IRDEVA
+720 IQVP
-726 TRLDQS
+726 DQS
-732 STLPV
+732 APPQIRSAQPV
-737 APVTEVPLAVGTVDM
+737 ASEASSVESQSPETAQVTEAPVGIDDAQVSTQPPLALS
-752 PVQQPAAVIEPV
+752 PAEQ
-764 KTPPTALPE
+764 L
-773 ALPVEEPQPASGPVP
+773 
-788 EAPLAVSTADMPVQQ
+788 
-803 PAAVIEPVKTPP
+803 
-815 TALPEA
+815 
-821 LPVEEP
+821 
-827 QPASG
+827 
-832 PVPEAPLAV
+832 
-841 STADVPVQQSAAV
+841 
-854 TEPEKTPPTALPE
+854 
-867 ALPVEKQ
+867 
-874 QPASETVAEMSDE
+874 
-887 AAQPA
+887 
-892 SASVEAAPPVKQ
+892 ASV
-904 QTSAEADPDASAIV
+904 EADPDASAIV
-918 DDQPKATMPAASVRN
+918 DEQPKATMSVATDRNTPSDAPELIQPTSAEVVPEQSNETAQPDARSAQQQAPGEADPGSSANVDDQKRAAPPAA
-933 TSSDAPVL
+933 TDHEMSSDAPVL
-941 NQPPLA
+941 NQPTSAEVVPEQSNETAQPAARSAQQQAPGEAAPGSSANVDDQKRAAPPAATDQEMSSDAPVLNRPPLA
-947 AAEPEQSNETA
+947 AAEPEQSNETT

-982 DQPITAPA
+982 DQPIIAPA
-990 GPALNE
+990 GPAQNE
-996 SNESLSDVE
+996 DNESLSDVE
-1005 APVSG
+1005 VPVSG

-1038 ADEPQPQ
+1038 ADEPQLQ

-1078 VDRGSRLD
+1078 VDRGSRLE
-1086 MAKGAGQDDE
+1086 MVQGAGQEDE

-1125 IDLIAQHQINV
+1125 IELIAQHQINV

-1172 GGPQPSQAQPSAPQ
+1172 GGPQPSQAKPSAPQ
-1186 SQQDVPAPGH
+1186 PQQA
-1196 SSAPAPASTAYQP
+1196 
-1209 LEVEG
+1209 
-1214 LQRRPTQPAPKAQ
+1214 
-1227 TPQAGVAP
+1227 
-1235 QPAAPAPGHSSAPA
+1235 A

-1271 PPAQPDVPVI
+1271 LPAQPDAPVI
-1281 NPLSAAP
+1281 NPPSAAP

-1295 SSNQQVSPAIHQP
+1295 SANQQVSPAIHQP

-1319 ILKCGQKPF
+1319 ILKFGQKPF

-1375 LGNYPVTVKVPRKN
+1375 LGNFPVTVKVPRKN
-1389 EQGVTVGYDDKDV
+1389 DQGVTVGYDDKDV

-1422 EGVKLGAYDAVRFA
+1422 EGVKLGAYDAGRFA

-1443 AELGVDV
+1443 AQLGVEA

-1485 PNHTAGQ
+1485 PNNTAGQ

-1526 QHVLVSLPGRDDGP
+1526 QHVLVSLPGRDEGP

-1586 GKLDAPGEVPPTLHN
+1586 GKLDAPGEMPPTLHN

>member
-139 CEDIDPD
+139 CEEIDPD

-156 SFRETCIER
+156 SFRETCIDR
-165 SRPMQVSDLINL
+165 SRPMQISDLINL

-257 DLDRVTDWLPDPSRR
+257 DLDRITDWLPDPSRR

-331 FINYHRADSP
+331 FINYHRADSA

-391 YDRLPA
+391 YDLLPA

-451 DAPKQEHFL
+451 DAPKQGHFL
-460 VVGGSIDPVNP
+460 VVGGPLDPVNP

-504 AKVLHRQYPDSRHL
+504 AKVLRQQYPDNRHV
-518 FMADFDHAKDVNK
+518 FMADFDHAKKVNK

-538 AAMAVGGQVLY
+538 AAIAVGGQVMY

-556 IARGFTDFND
+556 IAREFSDFND

-581 PLIQQHEEV
+581 PLIRQYEEV

-602 DVAPSMPTP
+602 DVAPAMPIPDEAVQSQADLVQSGDPTS
-611 TAEREDK
+611 TAESEDK
-618 QVKTF
+618 QAKTF

-689 VITTDAAKTWP
+689 VITTNAAKTWP
-700 ELKGAFK
+700 ELKSAFK

-726 TRLDQS
+726 ARLDQS

-737 APVTEVPLAVGTVDM
+737 EPVTEVPLVVGTADV
-752 PVQQPAAVIEPV
+752 PVQQPAAVI
-764 KTPPTALPE
+764 
-773 ALPVEEPQPASGPVP
+773 
-788 EAPLAVSTADMPVQQ
+788 
-803 PAAVIEPVKTPP
+803 
-815 TALPEA
+815 
-821 LPVEEP
+821 
-827 QPASG
+827 
-832 PVPEAPLAV
+832 
-841 STADVPVQQSAAV
+841 
-854 TEPEKTPPTALPE
+854 EPEKTPPTALPE
-867 ALPVEKQ
+867 ALPVDGP
-874 QPASETVAEMSDE
+874 QPASAPLTEMSDE

-918 DDQPKATMPAASVRN
+918 DDQPKATMPAA
-933 TSSDAPVL
+933 TDQEMSSDAPLL

-963 PAKQQAS
+963 PTKRQAS
-970 VEADPDTSPVAE
+970 VEADPDASPVAE

-990 GPALNE
+990 GPAQNE

-1005 APVSG
+1005 VPVSG

-1015 FTTARKTGPAVVPDA
+1015 FTSARKTGPAVVPDA

-1078 VDRGSRLD
+1078 VDRGSRLE
-1086 MAKGAGQDDE
+1086 MAQGAGQEDE

-1125 IDLIAQHQINV
+1125 IELIAQHQINV

-1172 GGPQPSQAQPSAPQ
+1172 GGPQPSQAKPSAPQ
-1186 SQQDVPAPGH
+1186 P
-1196 SSAPAPASTAYQP
+1196 
-1209 LEVEG
+1209 
-1214 LQRRPTQPAPKAQ
+1214 
-1227 TPQAGVAP
+1227 
-1235 QPAAPAPGHSSAPA
+1235 
-1249 PASTAYQPLEV
+1249 
-1260 EGLQRPLVQPA
+1260 
-1271 PPAQPDVPVI
+1271 
-1281 NPLSAAP
+1281 
-1288 ASDQPAT
+1288 
-1295 SSNQQVSPAIHQP
+1295 
-1308 FQAAKDGVTGK
+1308 
-1319 ILKCGQKPF
+1319 
-1328 RFEPDKPESTFITL
+1328 
-1342 RTKNGVQ
+1342 
-1349 TFWGKELAGLL
+1349 
-1360 RQTRVQPGKMVTLQW
+1360 
-1375 LGNYPVTVKVPRKN
+1375 
-1389 EQGVTVGYDDKDV
+1389 
-1402 HRNQW
+1402 
-1407 ALKVEGNPAVRSGQD
+1407 
-1422 EGVKLGAYDAVRFA
+1422 
-1436 VVQQAWL
+1436 QQA
-1443 AELGVDV
+1443 
-1450 PLPTPPTDGLYWLT
+1450 
-1464 PNGEGS
+1464 
-1470 AKTGDEL
+1470 
-1477 SAPRPPID
+1477 
-1485 PNHTAGQ
+1485 
-1492 PVISSWSQDG
+1492 
-1502 HLDMYLVRGD
+1502 
-1512 GPYLQGVVRQGDQM
+1512 
-1526 QHVLVSLPGRDDGP
+1526 
-1540 SMVFNAITPE
+1540 
-1550 GLLPIGTGNG
+1550 
-1560 INRSGGEPVSR
+1560 
-1571 EHIAFKLEGDSAVRI
+1571 
-1586 GKLDAPGEVPPTLHN
+1586 
-1601 LLGFDQRW
+1601 
-1609 KEENTLPKSA
+1609 
-1619 PTAAPSVQPSDP
+1619 
-1631 RPV
+1631 

>member
-1 MTLTIDHAKKLVI
+1 
-14 EFCATYPV
+14 
-22 ASTISYK
+22 
-29 IRETQEELYGP
+29 
-40 QATRE
+40 
-45 AAGTILGSFHPRGR
+45 
-59 RAVFATANFSKDEEF
+59 
-74 TRSLRH
+74 
-80 EILGHFGINTFNPA
+80 
-94 EKRAVLNALIDART
+94 
-108 EPSTAALW
+108 
-116 TKVDQLYPG
+116 
-125 ISDLRKAEEVFAFA
+125 
-139 CEDIDPD
+139 
-146 AHANTLEGAR
+146 
-156 SFRETCIER
+156 
-165 SRPMQVSDLINL
+165 MQISDLINL

-257 DLDRVTDWLPDPSRR
+257 DLDRITDWLPDPSRR

-301 SRQRVATVDDKHGKK
+301 SRQRVATVNDKHGKK

-331 FINYHRADSP
+331 FINYHRADSA
-341 KDVTNWAATGGE
+341 KDVTNWVATGGE

-366 KQAQEDAARDRA
+366 RQAQEDAARDRA

-460 VVGGSIDPVNP
+460 VVGGPLDPVNP

-504 AKVLHRQYPDSRHL
+504 AKVLHQQYPDSRHL

-538 AAMAVGGQVLY
+538 AAIAVGGQVLY

-581 PLIQQHEEV
+581 PLIRQYEEI
-590 TAMPTDSNTQAQ
+590 TTMPTDSHTQSPDNTEQKVATPAQ
-602 DVAPSMPTP
+602 ET
-611 TAEREDK
+611 
-618 QVKTF
+618 
-623 ILMDAD
+623 
-629 NGMVWDGQAFKAA
+629 
-642 DLAEAERFTPIDGLK
+642 
-657 AALEL
+657 LEL
-662 EHSQRYA
+662 
-669 LEGAAIEIHRYMPVL
+669 
-684 DESVR
+684 
-689 VITTDAAKTWP
+689 DAAP
-700 ELKGAFK
+700 A
-707 KAGLE
+707 A
-712 VSQETYQS
+712 S
-720 IRDEVA
+720 IQVP
-726 TRLDQS
+726 DQS
-732 STLPV
+732 APPQTRSSQPV
-737 APVTEVPLAVGTVDM
+737 ASEASSVESQSPETAQVTEAPVGIDDAQVSTQPPLALS
-752 PVQQPAAVIEPV
+752 PAEQ
-764 KTPPTALPE
+764 L
-773 ALPVEEPQPASGPVP
+773 
-788 EAPLAVSTADMPVQQ
+788 
-803 PAAVIEPVKTPP
+803 
-815 TALPEA
+815 
-821 LPVEEP
+821 
-827 QPASG
+827 
-832 PVPEAPLAV
+832 
-841 STADVPVQQSAAV
+841 
-854 TEPEKTPPTALPE
+854 
-867 ALPVEKQ
+867 
-874 QPASETVAEMSDE
+874 
-887 AAQPA
+887 
-892 SASVEAAPPVKQ
+892 ASV
-904 QTSAEADPDASAIV
+904 EADPDASAIV
-918 DDQPKATMPAASVRN
+918 DEQPKATMSVATDRNTPSDAPELTQPTSAEVVPEQSNETAQPDARSAQQQAPGEADPGSSANVDDQKRAAAPAA
-933 TSSDAPVL
+933 TDQEMSSDAPVL
-941 NQPPLA
+941 NRPPLA

-982 DQPITAPA
+982 DQPIIAPA
-990 GPALNE
+990 GPAQNE
-996 SNESLSDVE
+996 DNESLSDVE
-1005 APVSG
+1005 VPVSG

-1078 VDRGSRLD
+1078 VDRGSRLE
-1086 MAKGAGQDDE
+1086 MVQGAGQEDE

-1125 IDLIAQHQINV
+1125 IELIAQHQINV

-1172 GGPQPSQAQPSAPQ
+1172 GGPQPSQAKPSAPQ
-1186 SQQDVPAPGH
+1186 PQQAARAPGHSSASAPASTAYQPLEVEGLQRRPAQPAPQAQAPQAGVAPQPQQDVPAPGH

-1214 LQRRPTQPAPKAQ
+1214 LQQLPAQP
-1227 TPQAGVAP
+1227 V
-1235 QPAAPAPGHSSAPA
+1235 
-1249 PASTAYQPLEV
+1249 
-1260 EGLQRPLVQPA
+1260 
-1271 PPAQPDVPVI
+1271 PPAQPDAPVI
-1281 NPLSAAP
+1281 KPPSAAP
-1288 ASDQPAT
+1288 ASDQPAK
-1295 SSNQQVSPAIHQP
+1295 SANQQVSPAIHQP

-1375 LGNYPVTVKVPRKN
+1375 LGNFPVTVKVPRKN
-1389 EQGVTVGYDDKDV
+1389 ELGVTVGYDDKDV

-1422 EGVKLGAYDAVRFA
+1422 EGVKLGAYDAGRFA

-1443 AELGVDV
+1443 AQLGVEV

-1485 PNHTAGQ
+1485 PNNTAGQ

-1526 QHVLVSLPGRDDGP
+1526 QHVLVSLPGRADGP

>member
-1 MTLTIDHAKKLVI
+1 
-14 EFCATYPV
+14 
-22 ASTISYK
+22 
-29 IRETQEELYGP
+29 
-40 QATRE
+40 
-45 AAGTILGSFHPRGR
+45 
-59 RAVFATANFSKDEEF
+59 
-74 TRSLRH
+74 
-80 EILGHFGINTFNPA
+80 
-94 EKRAVLNALIDART
+94 
-108 EPSTAALW
+108 
-116 TKVDQLYPG
+116 
-125 ISDLRKAEEVFAFA
+125 
-139 CEDIDPD
+139 
-146 AHANTLEGAR
+146 
-156 SFRETCIER
+156 
-165 SRPMQVSDLINL
+165 MQISDLINL
-177 TSMVAEGLHDRSR
+177 TTMVAEGLHDRSR

-257 DLDRVTDWLPDPSRR
+257 DLDRITDWLPDPSRR

-287 QAGLVVKGMPVMNG
+287 QAGLVVKGMPVMDG

-460 VVGGSIDPVNP
+460 VVGGSLDPVNP

-504 AKVLHRQYPDSRHL
+504 AKVLHQQYPDSRHL

-538 AAMAVGGQVLY
+538 AAIAVGGQVLY

-581 PLIQQHEEV
+581 PLIRPYEEV
-590 TAMPTDSNTQAQ
+590 TTMPTDSNTQPPDNTAQ
-602 DVAPSMPTP
+602 
-611 TAEREDK
+611 
-618 QVKTF
+618 
-623 ILMDAD
+623 
-629 NGMVWDGQAFKAA
+629 KAA
-642 DLAEAERFTPIDGLK
+642 TPAQETLGL
-657 AALEL
+657 
-662 EHSQRYA
+662 
-669 LEGAAIEIHRYMPVL
+669 
-684 DESVR
+684 
-689 VITTDAAKTWP
+689 DAAP
-700 ELKGAFK
+700 A
-707 KAGLE
+707 A
-712 VSQETYQS
+712 S
-720 IRDEVA
+720 IQVP
-726 TRLDQS
+726 DQS
-732 STLPV
+732 APPQTRSAQPV
-737 APVTEVPLAVGTVDM
+737 ASEASSVESQSPETAQVTEAPVGIDDAQVSTQPPLALS
-752 PVQQPAAVIEPV
+752 PAEQ
-764 KTPPTALPE
+764 L
-773 ALPVEEPQPASGPVP
+773 
-788 EAPLAVSTADMPVQQ
+788 
-803 PAAVIEPVKTPP
+803 
-815 TALPEA
+815 
-821 LPVEEP
+821 
-827 QPASG
+827 
-832 PVPEAPLAV
+832 
-841 STADVPVQQSAAV
+841 
-854 TEPEKTPPTALPE
+854 
-867 ALPVEKQ
+867 
-874 QPASETVAEMSDE
+874 
-887 AAQPA
+887 
-892 SASVEAAPPVKQ
+892 ASV
-904 QTSAEADPDASAIV
+904 EADPDASAIV
-918 DDQPKATMPAASVRN
+918 DEQPKATMSVATDRNTPSDAPELIQPTSAEVVPEQSNETAQPDARSAQQQAPGEADPGSSANVDDQKRAAPPAA
-933 TSSDAPVL
+933 TDHEMSSDAPVL
-941 NQPPLA
+941 NRPPLA
-947 AAEPEQSNETA
+947 AAEPEQSNETT

-982 DQPITAPA
+982 DQPIIAPA
-990 GPALNE
+990 GPAQNE
-996 SNESLSDVE
+996 DNESLSDVE
-1005 APVSG
+1005 VPVSG

-1038 ADEPQPQ
+1038 ADEPQLQ

-1078 VDRGSRLD
+1078 VDRGSRLE
-1086 MAKGAGQDDE
+1086 MVQGAGQEDE

-1125 IDLIAQHQINV
+1125 IELIAQHQINV

-1172 GGPQPSQAQPSAPQ
+1172 GGPQPAQAKPSAPQ
-1186 SQQDVPAPGH
+1186 PQQAAPAPVH

-1214 LQRRPTQPAPKAQ
+1214 LQRRPAQPAPQAQ
-1227 TPQAGVAP
+1227 APQAGVALQP
-1235 QPAAPAPGHSSAPA
+1235 QQAAPVHSSAPA
-1249 PASTAYQPLEV
+1249 SASTAYQPLEV

-1271 PPAQPDVPVI
+1271 LPAQPDAPVI
-1281 NPLSAAP
+1281 NPPSAAP

-1295 SSNQQVSPAIHQP
+1295 SANQQVSPAIHQP

-1328 RFEPDKPESTFITL
+1328 RFEPGKPESTFITL
-1342 RTKNGVQ
+1342 RTVNGVQ

-1375 LGNYPVTVKVPRKN
+1375 LGNHPVTVKVPRKN
-1389 EQGVTVGYDDKDV
+1389 DQGVTVGYDDKDV

-1422 EGVKLGAYDAVRFA
+1422 EGVKLGAYDAGRFA

-1443 AELGVDV
+1443 AQLGVEA

-1485 PNHTAGQ
+1485 PNNTAGQ

-1512 GPYLQGVVRQGDQM
+1512 GPYLQGVVRQGDQI

>member
-1 MTLTIDHAKKLVI
+1 M
-14 EFCATYPV
+14 
-22 ASTISYK
+22 
-29 IRETQEELYGP
+29 
-40 QATRE
+40 
-45 AAGTILGSFHPRGR
+45 
-59 RAVFATANFSKDEEF
+59 
-74 TRSLRH
+74 
-80 EILGHFGINTFNPA
+80 
-94 EKRAVLNALIDART
+94 
-108 EPSTAALW
+108 
-116 TKVDQLYPG
+116 
-125 ISDLRKAEEVFAFA
+125 
-139 CEDIDPD
+139 
-146 AHANTLEGAR
+146 
-156 SFRETCIER
+156 
-165 SRPMQVSDLINL
+165 
-177 TSMVAEGLHDRSR
+177 
-190 SQQNFPASDNA
+190 
-201 QFKIETAPRTSEY
+201 
-214 PVWLAVPPDDR
+214 
-225 DKARLSAGRLS
+225 
-236 DGRAAIAWNKEEKLW
+236 
-251 FARPGC
+251 
-257 DLDRVTDWLPDPSRR
+257 
-272 AGGGDAESEFLDVLT
+272 
-287 QAGLVVKGMPVMNG
+287 
-301 SRQRVATVDDKHGKK
+301 
-316 SGVYCGFLDRRPAGW
+316 
-331 FINYHRADSP
+331 
-341 KDVTNWAATGGE
+341 
-353 SDPITRLHIRAGA
+353 
-366 KQAQEDAARDRA
+366 
-378 VTYAKQTLAAKRL
+378 
-391 YDRLPA
+391 
-397 ADPAHPYLVRKGIPP
+397 
-412 TPDIRQTRNG
+412 
-422 ALVVPF
+422 
-428 FNASGTFKTLQYIPP
+428 
-443 EGEKFLFK
+443 
-451 DAPKQEHFL
+451 
-460 VVGGSIDPVNP
+460 VGGSLDPVNP

-504 AKVLHRQYPDSRHL
+504 AKVLHQQYPDSRHL

-538 AAMAVGGQVLY
+538 AAIAVGGQVMY

-581 PLIQQHEEV
+581 PLIRQYEEI
-590 TAMPTDSNTQAQ
+590 TTMPTDSHTQSPDNTEQKVATPAQ
-602 DVAPSMPTP
+602 ET
-611 TAEREDK
+611 
-618 QVKTF
+618 
-623 ILMDAD
+623 
-629 NGMVWDGQAFKAA
+629 
-642 DLAEAERFTPIDGLK
+642 
-657 AALEL
+657 LEL
-662 EHSQRYA
+662 
-669 LEGAAIEIHRYMPVL
+669 
-684 DESVR
+684 
-689 VITTDAAKTWP
+689 DAAP
-700 ELKGAFK
+700 A
-707 KAGLE
+707 A
-712 VSQETYQS
+712 S
-720 IRDEVA
+720 IQVP
-726 TRLDQS
+726 DQS
-732 STLPV
+732 APPQTRSSQPV
-737 APVTEVPLAVGTVDM
+737 ASEASSVESQSPETAQVTEAPVGIDDAQVPT
-752 PVQQPAAVIEPV
+752 QPP
-764 KTPPTALPE
+764 LS
-773 ALPVEEPQPASGPVP
+773 LSPA
-788 EAPLAVSTADMPVQQ
+788 EQL
-803 PAAVIEPVKTPP
+803 
-815 TALPEA
+815 
-821 LPVEEP
+821 
-827 QPASG
+827 
-832 PVPEAPLAV
+832 
-841 STADVPVQQSAAV
+841 
-854 TEPEKTPPTALPE
+854 
-867 ALPVEKQ
+867 
-874 QPASETVAEMSDE
+874 
-887 AAQPA
+887 
-892 SASVEAAPPVKQ
+892 ASVEG
-904 QTSAEADPDASAIV
+904 DPDASAIV
-918 DDQPKATMPAASVRN
+918 DEQPKATMSVATDRNTPSDAPVLNQPTSAEVVPEQSNETAQPDARSAQQQAPGEAAPGSSANVDDQKRAAPPAA
-933 TSSDAPVL
+933 TDQEMSSDAPVL
-941 NQPPLA
+941 NRPPLA

-982 DQPITAPA
+982 DQPIIAPA
-990 GPALNE
+990 GPAQNE
-996 SNESLSDVE
+996 DNESLPDVE

-1015 FTTARKTGPAVVPDA
+1015 FSTARKTGPAVVPDA

-1078 VDRGSRLD
+1078 VDRGSRLE
-1086 MAKGAGQDDE
+1086 MAQDAGQDDE
-1096 KVIAALLT
+1096 KVVAALLT

-1125 IDLIAQHQINV
+1125 IGLIAQHQINV

-1186 SQQDVPAPGH
+1186 PQQAARAPGHSSASAPTSTAYQPLEVEGLQRRPAQPAPQAQAPQAGVAPQPQQDVPAPGH

-1214 LQRRPTQPAPKAQ
+1214 LQQLPAQP
-1227 TPQAGVAP
+1227 V
-1235 QPAAPAPGHSSAPA
+1235 
-1249 PASTAYQPLEV
+1249 
-1260 EGLQRPLVQPA
+1260 
-1271 PPAQPDVPVI
+1271 PPAQPDAPVI
-1281 NPLSAAP
+1281 KPPLAAP
-1288 ASDQPAT
+1288 ASDQPAK
-1295 SSNQQVSPAIHQP
+1295 SANQQVSPAIHQP

-1375 LGNYPVTVKVPRKN
+1375 LGNFPVTVKVPRKN
-1389 EQGVTVGYDDKDV
+1389 DQGVTVGYDDKDV

-1422 EGVKLGAYDAVRFA
+1422 EGVKLGAYDAGRFA

-1443 AELGVDV
+1443 AQLGVDA

-1485 PNHTAGQ
+1485 PNNTAGQ

-1512 GPYLQGVVRQGDQM
+1512 GPYLQGVVRQGDQI

-1586 GKLDAPGEVPPTLHN
+1586 GKLDAPGEVPPTLHA

-1619 PTAAPSVQPSDP
+1619 PTVAPSVQPSDP

>member
-45 AAGTILGSFHPRGR
+45 AAGIILGSFRPGRGR
-59 RAVFATANFSKDEEF
+59 AEFAISNFRDEDHF
-74 TRSLRH
+74 RRTLRH
-80 EILGHFGINTFNPA
+80 EILGHYGINTFNPA
-94 EKRAVLNALIDART
+94 EKRAVLEGVIQSRND
-108 EPSTAALW
+108 PGMAALW
-116 TKVDQLYPG
+116 AEVARIYPQLTD
-125 ISDLRKAEEVFAFA
+125 SMKAEEVFAFA
-139 CEDIDPD
+139 CERIVSPIRGNV
-146 AHANTLEGAR
+146 AEGAR

-165 SRPMQVSDLINL
+165 TRAMQVSDLINL
-177 TSMVAEGLHDRSR
+177 TTMVAEGLHDRSR

-257 DLDRVTDWLPDPSRR
+257 DLDRITDWLPDPSRR

-287 QAGLVVKGMPVMNG
+287 QAGLVVKGMPVMDG

-460 VVGGSIDPVNP
+460 VVGGPLDPVNP

-504 AKVLHRQYPDSRHL
+504 AKVLHQQYPDSRHL

-538 AAMAVGGQVLY
+538 AAIAVGGQVMY

-581 PLIQQHEEV
+581 PLIRQYEEV
-590 TAMPTDSNTQAQ
+590 TAMPTDSNTQSPDNTAQ
-602 DVAPSMPTP
+602 
-611 TAEREDK
+611 
-618 QVKTF
+618 
-623 ILMDAD
+623 
-629 NGMVWDGQAFKAA
+629 KAA
-642 DLAEAERFTPIDGLK
+642 TP
-657 AALEL
+657 AQETLEL
-662 EHSQRYA
+662 
-669 LEGAAIEIHRYMPVL
+669 
-684 DESVR
+684 
-689 VITTDAAKTWP
+689 DAAP
-700 ELKGAFK
+700 A
-707 KAGLE
+707 A
-712 VSQETYQS
+712 S
-720 IRDEVA
+720 IQVP
-726 TRLDQS
+726 DQS
-732 STLPV
+732 APPQTRSAQPV
-737 APVTEVPLAVGTVDM
+737 ASEASSVESQSPETAQVTEAPVGIDDAQGSTQPPLALS
-752 PVQQPAAVIEPV
+752 PAEQ
-764 KTPPTALPE
+764 L
-773 ALPVEEPQPASGPVP
+773 
-788 EAPLAVSTADMPVQQ
+788 
-803 PAAVIEPVKTPP
+803 
-815 TALPEA
+815 
-821 LPVEEP
+821 
-827 QPASG
+827 
-832 PVPEAPLAV
+832 
-841 STADVPVQQSAAV
+841 
-854 TEPEKTPPTALPE
+854 
-867 ALPVEKQ
+867 
-874 QPASETVAEMSDE
+874 
-887 AAQPA
+887 
-892 SASVEAAPPVKQ
+892 ASV
-904 QTSAEADPDASAIV
+904 EADPDASAIV
-918 DDQPKATMPAASVRN
+918 DEQPKATMSVATDRNTPSDAPVLTQPTSAEVVPEQSNETAQPDARSAQQQAPGETDPGSSANVDDQKRAAPPAA
-933 TSSDAPVL
+933 TDHEMSSDAPVL
-941 NQPPLA
+941 TQPTSAEVVPEQSNETAQQAALSAQQQAPGEADPGSSANVADQKRATPPSATDQEMSSDAPLLNQPPLA
-947 AAEPEQSNETA
+947 TAEPEQSNETA

-963 PAKQQAS
+963 PTKRQAS
-970 VEADPDTSPVAE
+970 VEADPDASPVAE

-990 GPALNE
+990 GPAQNE

-1005 APVSG
+1005 VPVSG

-1038 ADEPQPQ
+1038 ADEPQLQ

-1078 VDRGSRLD
+1078 VDRGSRLE
-1086 MAKGAGQDDE
+1086 MVQGAGQKDE

-1125 IDLIAQHQINV
+1125 IELIAQHQINV

-1186 SQQDVPAPGH
+1186 PQQAARAPGHSSASAPASTAYQPLEVEGLQRRPAQPAPQAQAPQAGVAPQPQQDVPAPGH

-1214 LQRRPTQPAPKAQ
+1214 LQQLPAQP
-1227 TPQAGVAP
+1227 V
-1235 QPAAPAPGHSSAPA
+1235 
-1249 PASTAYQPLEV
+1249 
-1260 EGLQRPLVQPA
+1260 
-1271 PPAQPDVPVI
+1271 PPAQPDAPVI
-1281 NPLSAAP
+1281 KPPSAAP
-1288 ASDQPAT
+1288 ASDQPAK
-1295 SSNQQVSPAIHQP
+1295 SANQQVSPAIHKP

-1342 RTKNGVQ
+1342 RTKNGVE

-1375 LGNYPVTVKVPRKN
+1375 LGNFPVTVKVPRKN
-1389 EQGVTVGYDDKDV
+1389 ELGVTVGYDDKDV

-1422 EGVKLGAYDAVRFA
+1422 EGVKLGAYDAGRFA

-1443 AELGVDV
+1443 AQLGVEA

-1485 PNHTAGQ
+1485 PNNTAGQ

-1512 GPYLQGVVRQGDQM
+1512 GPYLQGVVRQGDQI

-1586 GKLDAPGEVPPTLHN
+1586 GKLDAPGEVPPTLHA

>member
-80 EILGHFGINTFNPA
+80 EILGHFGINTFNPS

-139 CEDIDPD
+139 CEEINPD

-156 SFRETCIER
+156 SFRETCIDR
-165 SRPMQVSDLINL
+165 SRPMQISDLINL

-257 DLDRVTDWLPDPSRR
+257 DLDRITDWLPDPSRR

-287 QAGLVVKGMPVMNG
+287 QAGLVVKGMPVMDG

-412 TPDIRQTRNG
+412 TPDLRQTRNG

-460 VVGGSIDPVNP
+460 VVGGPLDPVNP

-504 AKVLHRQYPDSRHL
+504 AKVLHQQYPDSRHL

-538 AAMAVGGQVLY
+538 AAIAVGGQVLY

-590 TAMPTDSNTQAQ
+590 TAMPTDSNTQSPDNTAQ
-602 DVAPSMPTP
+602 
-611 TAEREDK
+611 
-618 QVKTF
+618 
-623 ILMDAD
+623 
-629 NGMVWDGQAFKAA
+629 KAA
-642 DLAEAERFTPIDGLK
+642 TP
-657 AALEL
+657 AQETLEL
-662 EHSQRYA
+662 
-669 LEGAAIEIHRYMPVL
+669 
-684 DESVR
+684 
-689 VITTDAAKTWP
+689 DAAP
-700 ELKGAFK
+700 A
-707 KAGLE
+707 A
-712 VSQETYQS
+712 S
-720 IRDEVA
+720 IQVP
-726 TRLDQS
+726 DQS
-732 STLPV
+732 APPQTRSAQPV
-737 APVTEVPLAVGTVDM
+737 ASEASSVESQSPETAQVTEAPVGIDDAQVSTQPPLALS
-752 PVQQPAAVIEPV
+752 PAEQ
-764 KTPPTALPE
+764 L
-773 ALPVEEPQPASGPVP
+773 
-788 EAPLAVSTADMPVQQ
+788 
-803 PAAVIEPVKTPP
+803 
-815 TALPEA
+815 
-821 LPVEEP
+821 
-827 QPASG
+827 
-832 PVPEAPLAV
+832 
-841 STADVPVQQSAAV
+841 
-854 TEPEKTPPTALPE
+854 
-867 ALPVEKQ
+867 
-874 QPASETVAEMSDE
+874 
-887 AAQPA
+887 
-892 SASVEAAPPVKQ
+892 ASV
-904 QTSAEADPDASAIV
+904 EADPDASAIV
-918 DDQPKATMPAASVRN
+918 DEQPKATMSVATDRNTPSDALVLTQPTSAEVVPEQSNETAQPDARSAQQQAPGETDPGSSANVDDQKRAAQPAA
-933 TSSDAPVL
+933 TDQEMSSGAPVL
-941 NQPPLA
+941 NRPPLA

-970 VEADPDTSPVAE
+970 VEADPDASPVAE

-990 GPALNE
+990 GPAQNE
-996 SNESLSDVE
+996 DNESLPDVE

-1038 ADEPQPQ
+1038 ADEPQLQ

-1078 VDRGSRLD
+1078 VDRGSRLE
-1086 MAKGAGQDDE
+1086 MVQGAGQEDE

-1114 LTGSDEFKAKA
+1114 LTGSDEFKVKA
-1125 IDLIAQHQINV
+1125 IELIAQHQINV

-1186 SQQDVPAPGH
+1186 PQQ
-1196 SSAPAPASTAYQP
+1196 
-1209 LEVEG
+1209 
-1214 LQRRPTQPAPKAQ
+1214 
-1227 TPQAGVAP
+1227 
-1235 QPAAPAPGHSSAPA
+1235 AAPAPGHSSAPA

-1260 EGLQRPLVQPA
+1260 EGLQQLPAQPV
-1271 PPAQPDVPVI
+1271 PPAQPDAPVI
-1281 NPLSAAP
+1281 KPPSAAP

-1375 LGNYPVTVKVPRKN
+1375 LGNHPVTVKVPRKN

-1422 EGVKLGAYDAVRFA
+1422 EGVKLGAYDAGRFA

-1443 AELGVDV
+1443 AQLGVEV

-1485 PNHTAGQ
+1485 PNNTAGQ

-1512 GPYLQGVVRQGDQM
+1512 GPYLQGVVRQGDQI

-1586 GKLDAPGEVPPTLHN
+1586 GKLDAPGEVPPTLHA

>member
-1 MTLTIDHAKKLVI
+1 
-14 EFCATYPV
+14 
-22 ASTISYK
+22 
-29 IRETQEELYGP
+29 
-40 QATRE
+40 
-45 AAGTILGSFHPRGR
+45 
-59 RAVFATANFSKDEEF
+59 
-74 TRSLRH
+74 
-80 EILGHFGINTFNPA
+80 
-94 EKRAVLNALIDART
+94 
-108 EPSTAALW
+108 
-116 TKVDQLYPG
+116 
-125 ISDLRKAEEVFAFA
+125 
-139 CEDIDPD
+139 
-146 AHANTLEGAR
+146 
-156 SFRETCIER
+156 
-165 SRPMQVSDLINL
+165 MQISDLINL

-236 DGRAAIAWNKEEKLW
+236 DGREAIDWNKEEKLW

-257 DLDRVTDWLPDPSRR
+257 DLDRITDWLPDPSCR

-301 SRQRVATVDDKHGKK
+301 SRQRVATVNDKHGKK

-331 FINYHRADSP
+331 FINYHRADSA
-341 KDVTNWAATGGE
+341 KDVTNWVATGGE

-460 VVGGSIDPVNP
+460 VVGGSLDPVNP

-504 AKVLHRQYPDSRHL
+504 AKVLHQQYPDSRHL

-538 AAMAVGGQVLY
+538 AAIAVGGQVLY

-581 PLIQQHEEV
+581 PLIRQYEEV
-590 TAMPTDSNTQAQ
+590 TAMPTDSNTQSPDNTAQ
-602 DVAPSMPTP
+602 KVATP
-611 TAEREDK
+611 AQET
-618 QVKTF
+618 
-623 ILMDAD
+623 
-629 NGMVWDGQAFKAA
+629 
-642 DLAEAERFTPIDGLK
+642 
-657 AALEL
+657 LEL
-662 EHSQRYA
+662 
-669 LEGAAIEIHRYMPVL
+669 
-684 DESVR
+684 
-689 VITTDAAKTWP
+689 DAAP
-700 ELKGAFK
+700 A
-707 KAGLE
+707 A
-712 VSQETYQS
+712 S
-720 IRDEVA
+720 IQVP
-726 TRLDQS
+726 DQS
-732 STLPV
+732 APPQTRSAQPV
-737 APVTEVPLAVGTVDM
+737 ASEASSVESQSPETAQVTEAPVGIDDAQVSTQPPLALS
-752 PVQQPAAVIEPV
+752 PAEQ
-764 KTPPTALPE
+764 L
-773 ALPVEEPQPASGPVP
+773 
-788 EAPLAVSTADMPVQQ
+788 
-803 PAAVIEPVKTPP
+803 
-815 TALPEA
+815 
-821 LPVEEP
+821 
-827 QPASG
+827 
-832 PVPEAPLAV
+832 
-841 STADVPVQQSAAV
+841 
-854 TEPEKTPPTALPE
+854 
-867 ALPVEKQ
+867 
-874 QPASETVAEMSDE
+874 
-887 AAQPA
+887 
-892 SASVEAAPPVKQ
+892 ASV
-904 QTSAEADPDASAIV
+904 EADPDASAIV
-918 DDQPKATMPAASVRN
+918 DEQPKATMPVATDRN
-933 TSSDAPVL
+933 TPSDAPAL

-970 VEADPDTSPVAE
+970 VEPDPDTSPVAE
-982 DQPITAPA
+982 DQPIIAPA
-990 GPALNE
+990 GPAQNE
-996 SNESLSDVE
+996 DNESLSDVE
-1005 APVSG
+1005 VPVSG

-1078 VDRGSRLD
+1078 VDRGSRLE
-1086 MAKGAGQDDE
+1086 MVQGAGQEDE

-1125 IDLIAQHQINV
+1125 IELIAQHQINV

-1172 GGPQPSQAQPSAPQ
+1172 GGPQPSQAKPSAPQ
-1186 SQQDVPAPGH
+1186 PQQAAPASGH
-1196 SSAPAPASTAYQP
+1196 SSAS
-1209 LEVEG
+1209 
-1214 LQRRPTQPAPKAQ
+1214 
-1227 TPQAGVAP
+1227 
-1235 QPAAPAPGHSSAPA
+1235 A

-1271 PPAQPDVPVI
+1271 PPAQPDAPVI
-1281 NPLSAAP
+1281 NPPSAAP

-1295 SSNQQVSPAIHQP
+1295 SANQQVSPAIHQP

-1319 ILKCGQKPF
+1319 ILKCGQQPF

-1375 LGNYPVTVKVPRKN
+1375 LGNFPVTVKVPRKN
-1389 EQGVTVGYDDKDV
+1389 DQGVTVGYDDKDV

-1422 EGVKLGAYDAVRFA
+1422 EGVKLGAYDAGRFA

-1443 AELGVDV
+1443 AQLGVDA

-1485 PNHTAGQ
+1485 PNNTAGQ

-1526 QHVLVSLPGRDDGP
+1526 QHVLVSLPGRADGP

>member
-80 EILGHFGINTFNPA
+80 EFLGHFGINTFNPA

-139 CEDIDPD
+139 CEEIDPD

-156 SFRETCIER
+156 SFRETCIDR
-165 SRPMQVSDLINL
+165 SRPMQISDLINL

-257 DLDRVTDWLPDPSRR
+257 DLDRITAWLPDPSRR

-287 QAGLVVKGMPVMNG
+287 QAGLVVKGMPVMDG

-412 TPDIRQTRNG
+412 TPDIRQTQNG

-460 VVGGSIDPVNP
+460 VVGGSLDPVNP

-504 AKVLHRQYPDSRHL
+504 AKVLHQQYPDSRHL

-538 AAMAVGGQVLY
+538 AAIAVGGQVLY

-581 PLIQQHEEV
+581 PLIRPYEEV
-590 TAMPTDSNTQAQ
+590 TTMPTDSNTQPPDNTAQ
-602 DVAPSMPTP
+602 KVATP
-611 TAEREDK
+611 AQET
-618 QVKTF
+618 
-623 ILMDAD
+623 
-629 NGMVWDGQAFKAA
+629 
-642 DLAEAERFTPIDGLK
+642 
-657 AALEL
+657 LEL
-662 EHSQRYA
+662 
-669 LEGAAIEIHRYMPVL
+669 
-684 DESVR
+684 
-689 VITTDAAKTWP
+689 DAAP
-700 ELKGAFK
+700 A
-707 KAGLE
+707 A
-712 VSQETYQS
+712 S
-720 IRDEVA
+720 IQVP
-726 TRLDQS
+726 DQS
-732 STLPV
+732 APPQTRSAQPV
-737 APVTEVPLAVGTVDM
+737 ASEASSVESQSPETAQVTEAPVGIDDAQVSTQPPLALS
-752 PVQQPAAVIEPV
+752 PAEQ
-764 KTPPTALPE
+764 L
-773 ALPVEEPQPASGPVP
+773 
-788 EAPLAVSTADMPVQQ
+788 
-803 PAAVIEPVKTPP
+803 
-815 TALPEA
+815 
-821 LPVEEP
+821 
-827 QPASG
+827 
-832 PVPEAPLAV
+832 
-841 STADVPVQQSAAV
+841 
-854 TEPEKTPPTALPE
+854 
-867 ALPVEKQ
+867 
-874 QPASETVAEMSDE
+874 
-887 AAQPA
+887 
-892 SASVEAAPPVKQ
+892 ASV
-904 QTSAEADPDASAIV
+904 EADPDASAIV
-918 DDQPKATMPAASVRN
+918 DEQPKATMSVATDRNTPSDAPVLNQPPLAAAEPEQSNETAQPAAQSAQQQAPGEAAPSSSANVDDQKRAAPPAA
-933 TSSDAPVL
+933 TDQEMSSDAPVL
-941 NQPPLA
+941 NRPPLA

-990 GPALNE
+990 GPAQNE
-996 SNESLSDVE
+996 DNESLSDVE
-1005 APVSG
+1005 VPVSG

-1038 ADEPQPQ
+1038 ADEPQLQ

-1078 VDRGSRLD
+1078 VDRGSRLE
-1086 MAKGAGQDDE
+1086 MVQGAGQEDE

-1125 IDLIAQHQINV
+1125 IELIAQHQINV

-1172 GGPQPSQAQPSAPQ
+1172 GGPQPSQAKPSAPQ
-1186 SQQDVPAPGH
+1186 PQQ
-1196 SSAPAPASTAYQP
+1196 
-1209 LEVEG
+1209 
-1214 LQRRPTQPAPKAQ
+1214 
-1227 TPQAGVAP
+1227 
-1235 QPAAPAPGHSSAPA
+1235 AAPAPVHSSAPA

-1271 PPAQPDVPVI
+1271 PPAQPDAPVI
-1281 NPLSAAP
+1281 NPPSAAP

-1295 SSNQQVSPAIHQP
+1295 SANQQVSPAIHQP

-1342 RTKNGVQ
+1342 RTVNGVQ

-1375 LGNYPVTVKVPRKN
+1375 LGNHPVTVKVPRKN

-1422 EGVKLGAYDAVRFA
+1422 EGVKLGAYDAGRFA

-1443 AELGVDV
+1443 AQLGVEA

-1485 PNHTAGQ
+1485 PNNTAGQ

-1526 QHVLVSLPGRDDGP
+1526 QHVLVSLPGRDEGP

>member
-80 EILGHFGINTFNPA
+80 EILGHFGINTFNPS

-139 CEDIDPD
+139 CEEIDPD

-156 SFRETCIER
+156 SFRETCIDR
-165 SRPMQVSDLINL
+165 SRPMQISDLINL

-257 DLDRVTDWLPDPSRR
+257 DLDRITDWLPDPSRR

-460 VVGGSIDPVNP
+460 VVGGSLDPVNP

-504 AKVLHRQYPDSRHL
+504 AKVLHQQYPDSRHL

-538 AAMAVGGQVLY
+538 AAIAVGGQVLY

-581 PLIQQHEEV
+581 PLIRPYEEV
-590 TAMPTDSNTQAQ
+590 TTMPTDSNTQPPDNTAQ
-602 DVAPSMPTP
+602 KVATP
-611 TAEREDK
+611 AQET
-618 QVKTF
+618 
-623 ILMDAD
+623 
-629 NGMVWDGQAFKAA
+629 
-642 DLAEAERFTPIDGLK
+642 
-657 AALEL
+657 LEL
-662 EHSQRYA
+662 
-669 LEGAAIEIHRYMPVL
+669 
-684 DESVR
+684 
-689 VITTDAAKTWP
+689 DAAP
-700 ELKGAFK
+700 A
-707 KAGLE
+707 A
-712 VSQETYQS
+712 S
-720 IRDEVA
+720 IQVP
-726 TRLDQS
+726 DQS
-732 STLPV
+732 APPQTRSAQPV
-737 APVTEVPLAVGTVDM
+737 ASEASSVESQSPETAQVTEAPVGIDDAQVSTQPPLALS
-752 PVQQPAAVIEPV
+752 PAEQ
-764 KTPPTALPE
+764 L
-773 ALPVEEPQPASGPVP
+773 
-788 EAPLAVSTADMPVQQ
+788 
-803 PAAVIEPVKTPP
+803 
-815 TALPEA
+815 
-821 LPVEEP
+821 
-827 QPASG
+827 
-832 PVPEAPLAV
+832 
-841 STADVPVQQSAAV
+841 
-854 TEPEKTPPTALPE
+854 
-867 ALPVEKQ
+867 
-874 QPASETVAEMSDE
+874 
-887 AAQPA
+887 
-892 SASVEAAPPVKQ
+892 ASV
-904 QTSAEADPDASAIV
+904 EADPDASAIV
-918 DDQPKATMPAASVRN
+918 DEQPKATMSVATDRNTPSDAPALNQPPLAAAEPEQSNETAQPAARSAQQQAPGEAAPGSSANVDDQKRAAPPAA
-933 TSSDAPVL
+933 TDQEMSSDAPVL
-941 NQPPLA
+941 NRPPLA

-970 VEADPDTSPVAE
+970 VEPDPDTSPVAE
-982 DQPITAPA
+982 DQPIIAPA
-990 GPALNE
+990 GPAQNE
-996 SNESLSDVE
+996 DNESLSDVE
-1005 APVSG
+1005 VPVSG

-1038 ADEPQPQ
+1038 ADEPQLQ

-1078 VDRGSRLD
+1078 VDRGSRLE
-1086 MAKGAGQDDE
+1086 MVQGAGQEDE

-1125 IDLIAQHQINV
+1125 IELIAQHQINV

-1172 GGPQPSQAQPSAPQ
+1172 GGPQPSQAKPSAPQ
-1186 SQQDVPAPGH
+1186 PQQA
-1196 SSAPAPASTAYQP
+1196 
-1209 LEVEG
+1209 
-1214 LQRRPTQPAPKAQ
+1214 
-1227 TPQAGVAP
+1227 
-1235 QPAAPAPGHSSAPA
+1235 A

-1271 PPAQPDVPVI
+1271 LPAQPDAPVI
-1281 NPLSAAP
+1281 NPPSAAP

-1295 SSNQQVSPAIHQP
+1295 SANQQVSPAIHQP

-1319 ILKCGQKPF
+1319 ILKFGQKPF

-1375 LGNYPVTVKVPRKN
+1375 LGNFPVTVKVPRKN
-1389 EQGVTVGYDDKDV
+1389 DQGVTVGYDDKDV

-1422 EGVKLGAYDAVRFA
+1422 EGVKLGAYDAGRFA

-1443 AELGVDV
+1443 AQLGVEA

-1485 PNHTAGQ
+1485 PNNTAGQ

-1526 QHVLVSLPGRDDGP
+1526 QHVLVSLPGRNDGP

>member
-14 EFCATYPV
+14 EFCGTYPV

-45 AAGTILGSFHPRGR
+45 AAGTILGSFRPGRGR
-59 RAVFATANFSKDEEF
+59 AEFAISNFRDEDHF
-74 TRSLRH
+74 RRTLRH
-80 EILGHFGINTFNPA
+80 EVLGHYGINTFNPA
-94 EKRAVLNALIDART
+94 EKRAVLEGVIQSRND
-108 EPSTAALW
+108 PGMAALW
-116 TKVDQLYPG
+116 AEVARIYPQLTD
-125 ISDLRKAEEVFAFA
+125 SMKAEEVFAFA
-139 CEDIDPD
+139 CERIVSPIRGNV
-146 AHANTLEGAR
+146 AEGAR

-165 SRPMQVSDLINL
+165 TRAMQVSDLINL
-177 TSMVAEGLHDRSR
+177 TTMVAEGLHDRSR

-257 DLDRVTDWLPDPSRR
+257 DLDRITDWLPDPSRR

-331 FINYHRADSP
+331 FINYHRADSA
-341 KDVTNWAATGGE
+341 KDVTNWVATGGE

-460 VVGGSIDPVNP
+460 VVGGPLDPVNP

-504 AKVLHRQYPDSRHL
+504 AKVLHQQYPDSRHL

-538 AAMAVGGQVLY
+538 AAIAVGGQVMY

-581 PLIQQHEEV
+581 PLIRQYEEV
-590 TAMPTDSNTQAQ
+590 TAMPTDSNTQSPDNIAQ
-602 DVAPSMPTP
+602 
-611 TAEREDK
+611 
-618 QVKTF
+618 
-623 ILMDAD
+623 
-629 NGMVWDGQAFKAA
+629 KAA
-642 DLAEAERFTPIDGLK
+642 TP
-657 AALEL
+657 AQETLEL
-662 EHSQRYA
+662 
-669 LEGAAIEIHRYMPVL
+669 
-684 DESVR
+684 
-689 VITTDAAKTWP
+689 DAAP
-700 ELKGAFK
+700 A
-707 KAGLE
+707 A
-712 VSQETYQS
+712 S
-720 IRDEVA
+720 IQVP
-726 TRLDQS
+726 DQS
-732 STLPV
+732 APPQTRSAQPV
-737 APVTEVPLAVGTVDM
+737 ASEASSVESQSPETAQVTEAPVGIDDAQVSTQPPLALS
-752 PVQQPAAVIEPV
+752 PAEQ
-764 KTPPTALPE
+764 L
-773 ALPVEEPQPASGPVP
+773 
-788 EAPLAVSTADMPVQQ
+788 
-803 PAAVIEPVKTPP
+803 
-815 TALPEA
+815 
-821 LPVEEP
+821 
-827 QPASG
+827 
-832 PVPEAPLAV
+832 
-841 STADVPVQQSAAV
+841 
-854 TEPEKTPPTALPE
+854 
-867 ALPVEKQ
+867 
-874 QPASETVAEMSDE
+874 
-887 AAQPA
+887 
-892 SASVEAAPPVKQ
+892 ASV
-904 QTSAEADPDASAIV
+904 EADPDASAIV
-918 DDQPKATMPAASVRN
+918 DDQPKATMSVATDRNTPSDAPVLTQPTSAEVVPEQSNETAQPDARSAQQQAPGETDRGSSANMDDQKRAAPPAA
-933 TSSDAPVL
+933 TEHEMSSDAPVL

-958 QPAAP
+958 QPAALSAQQQAPGEADPGSSANVADQNRATP
-963 PAKQQAS
+963 PAATDQEMSSDAPLLNQPPLAAAEPEQSNETAQPAAPPTKQQAS

-996 SNESLSDVE
+996 SNESLPDVE
-1005 APVSG
+1005 APVLG

-1015 FTTARKTGPAVVPDA
+1015 FTAARKTGPAVVPDA
-1030 IFVGAPIG
+1030 IFVGARIG

-1045 ASNIDKDALLAR
+1045 ASNVDKDALLAR

-1078 VDRGSRLD
+1078 VDRGSRLE
-1086 MAKGAGQDDE
+1086 MAQGAGQEDE

-1125 IDLIAQHQINV
+1125 IELIAQHQINV

-1150 RNALKQP
+1150 RKALKQP

-1172 GGPQPSQAQPSAPQ
+1172 GGPQPSQAKPSAPKH
-1186 SQQDVPAPGH
+1186 QQAAPAPVH

-1214 LQRRPTQPAPKAQ
+1214 LQRRPAQPAPQAQ
-1227 TPQAGVAP
+1227 AQAQAPQAGVAP
-1235 QPAAPAPGHSSAPA
+1235 QPQQAAPAPGHSSAPA
-1249 PASTAYQPLEV
+1249 TASTAYQPLEV

-1271 PPAQPDVPVI
+1271 PPAQPDAPVI
-1281 NPLSAAP
+1281 NPPSAAP

-1295 SSNQQVSPAIHQP
+1295 SANQQVSPAIHQP

-1360 RQTRVQPGKMVTLQW
+1360 RQTRVQPGKVVTLQW
-1375 LGNYPVTVKVPRKN
+1375 LGNFPVTVKVPRKN

-1422 EGVKLGAYDAVRFA
+1422 EGVKLGAYDAGRFA

-1443 AELGVDV
+1443 AQLGVEV

-1485 PNHTAGQ
+1485 PNNTAGQ

-1502 HLDMYLVRGD
+1502 NLNMYLVRGD

-1526 QHVLVSLPGRDDGP
+1526 RHVLVSLPGRDDGP

-1586 GKLDAPGEVPPTLHN
+1586 GKLDAPGEVPPTLHA

-1619 PTAAPSVQPSDP
+1619 PTAAPSAQPSDP

>member
-1 MTLTIDHAKKLVI
+1 T
-14 EFCATYPV
+14 
-22 ASTISYK
+22 
-29 IRETQEELYGP
+29 
-40 QATRE
+40 
-45 AAGTILGSFHPRGR
+45 GTDPRGR

-139 CEDIDPD
+139 CEEIDPD

-156 SFRETCIER
+156 SFRETCIDR
-165 SRPMQVSDLINL
+165 SRPMQISDLINL

-257 DLDRVTDWLPDPSRR
+257 DLDRITGWLPDPSRR

-460 VVGGSIDPVNP
+460 VVGGPLDPVNP

-504 AKVLHRQYPDSRHL
+504 AKVLHQQYPDSRHL

-538 AAMAVGGQVLY
+538 AAIAVGGQVLY

-581 PLIQQHEEV
+581 PLIRPYEEV
-590 TAMPTDSNTQAQ
+590 TTMPTDSNTQPPDNTAQ
-602 DVAPSMPTP
+602 KAATP
-611 TAEREDK
+611 TQE
-618 QVKTF
+618 T
-623 ILMDAD
+623 L
-629 NGMVWDGQAFKAA
+629 
-642 DLAEAERFTPIDGLK
+642 GL
-657 AALEL
+657 
-662 EHSQRYA
+662 
-669 LEGAAIEIHRYMPVL
+669 
-684 DESVR
+684 
-689 VITTDAAKTWP
+689 DAAP
-700 ELKGAFK
+700 A
-707 KAGLE
+707 A
-712 VSQETYQS
+712 S
-720 IRDEVA
+720 IQVP
-726 TRLDQS
+726 DQS
-732 STLPV
+732 APPQIRSAQPV
-737 APVTEVPLAVGTVDM
+737 ASEASSVESQSPETAQVTEAPVGIDDAQVSTQPPLALS
-752 PVQQPAAVIEPV
+752 PAEQ
-764 KTPPTALPE
+764 L
-773 ALPVEEPQPASGPVP
+773 
-788 EAPLAVSTADMPVQQ
+788 
-803 PAAVIEPVKTPP
+803 
-815 TALPEA
+815 
-821 LPVEEP
+821 
-827 QPASG
+827 
-832 PVPEAPLAV
+832 
-841 STADVPVQQSAAV
+841 
-854 TEPEKTPPTALPE
+854 
-867 ALPVEKQ
+867 
-874 QPASETVAEMSDE
+874 
-887 AAQPA
+887 
-892 SASVEAAPPVKQ
+892 ASV
-904 QTSAEADPDASAIV
+904 EADPDASAIV
-918 DDQPKATMPAASVRN
+918 DEQPKATMSVATDRNTPSDAPELIQPTSAEVVPEQSNETAQPDARSAQQQAPGEADPGSSANVDDQKRAAPPAA
-933 TSSDAPVL
+933 TDHEMSSDAPVL
-941 NQPPLA
+941 NQPTSAEVVPEQSNETAQPAARSAQQQAPGEAAPGSSANVDDQKRAAPPAATDQEMSSDAPVLNRPPLA
-947 AAEPEQSNETA
+947 AAEPEQSNETT

-982 DQPITAPA
+982 DQPIIAPA
-990 GPALNE
+990 GPAQNE
-996 SNESLSDVE
+996 DNESLSDVE
-1005 APVSG
+1005 VPVSG

-1038 ADEPQPQ
+1038 ADEPQLQ

-1078 VDRGSRLD
+1078 VDRGSRLE
-1086 MAKGAGQDDE
+1086 MVQGAGQEDE

-1125 IDLIAQHQINV
+1125 IELIAQHQINV

-1172 GGPQPSQAQPSAPQ
+1172 GGPQPSQAKPSAPQ
-1186 SQQDVPAPGH
+1186 PQQA
-1196 SSAPAPASTAYQP
+1196 
-1209 LEVEG
+1209 
-1214 LQRRPTQPAPKAQ
+1214 
-1227 TPQAGVAP
+1227 
-1235 QPAAPAPGHSSAPA
+1235 A

-1271 PPAQPDVPVI
+1271 LPAQPDAPVI
-1281 NPLSAAP
+1281 NPPSAAP

-1295 SSNQQVSPAIHQP
+1295 SANQQVSPAIHQP

-1319 ILKCGQKPF
+1319 ILKFGQKPF

-1375 LGNYPVTVKVPRKN
+1375 LGNFPVTVKVPRKN
-1389 EQGVTVGYDDKDV
+1389 DQGVTVGYDDKDV

-1422 EGVKLGAYDAVRFA
+1422 EGVKLGAYDAGRFA

-1443 AELGVDV
+1443 AQLGVEA

-1485 PNHTAGQ
+1485 PNNTAGQ

-1526 QHVLVSLPGRDDGP
+1526 QHVLVSLPGRDEGP

-1586 GKLDAPGEVPPTLHN
+1586 GKLDAPGEMPPTLHN

>member
-1 MTLTIDHAKKLVI
+1 
-14 EFCATYPV
+14 
-22 ASTISYK
+22 
-29 IRETQEELYGP
+29 
-40 QATRE
+40 
-45 AAGTILGSFHPRGR
+45 
-59 RAVFATANFSKDEEF
+59 
-74 TRSLRH
+74 
-80 EILGHFGINTFNPA
+80 
-94 EKRAVLNALIDART
+94 
-108 EPSTAALW
+108 
-116 TKVDQLYPG
+116 
-125 ISDLRKAEEVFAFA
+125 
-139 CEDIDPD
+139 
-146 AHANTLEGAR
+146 
-156 SFRETCIER
+156 
-165 SRPMQVSDLINL
+165 MQVSDLINL
-177 TSMVAEGLHDRSR
+177 TTMVAEGLHDRSR

-257 DLDRVTDWLPDPSRR
+257 DLDRITAWLPDPSRR

-287 QAGLVVKGMPVMNG
+287 QAGLVVKGMPVMDG

-460 VVGGSIDPVNP
+460 VVGGPLDPVNP

-504 AKVLHRQYPDSRHL
+504 AKVLHQQYPDSRHL

-538 AAMAVGGQVLY
+538 AAIAVGGQVLY

-581 PLIQQHEEV
+581 PLIRQYEEI
-590 TAMPTDSNTQAQ
+590 TTMPTDSHTQSPDNTEQKVATPAQ
-602 DVAPSMPTP
+602 ET
-611 TAEREDK
+611 
-618 QVKTF
+618 
-623 ILMDAD
+623 
-629 NGMVWDGQAFKAA
+629 
-642 DLAEAERFTPIDGLK
+642 
-657 AALEL
+657 LEL
-662 EHSQRYA
+662 
-669 LEGAAIEIHRYMPVL
+669 
-684 DESVR
+684 
-689 VITTDAAKTWP
+689 DAAP
-700 ELKGAFK
+700 A
-707 KAGLE
+707 A
-712 VSQETYQS
+712 S
-720 IRDEVA
+720 IQVP
-726 TRLDQS
+726 DQS
-732 STLPV
+732 APPQTRSSQPV
-737 APVTEVPLAVGTVDM
+737 ASEASSVESQSPETAQVTEAPVGIDDAQVSTQPPLALS
-752 PVQQPAAVIEPV
+752 PAEQ
-764 KTPPTALPE
+764 L
-773 ALPVEEPQPASGPVP
+773 
-788 EAPLAVSTADMPVQQ
+788 
-803 PAAVIEPVKTPP
+803 
-815 TALPEA
+815 
-821 LPVEEP
+821 
-827 QPASG
+827 
-832 PVPEAPLAV
+832 
-841 STADVPVQQSAAV
+841 
-854 TEPEKTPPTALPE
+854 
-867 ALPVEKQ
+867 
-874 QPASETVAEMSDE
+874 
-887 AAQPA
+887 
-892 SASVEAAPPVKQ
+892 ASV
-904 QTSAEADPDASAIV
+904 EADPDASAIV
-918 DDQPKATMPAASVRN
+918 DEQPKATMSVATDRNTPSDAPELTQPTSAEVVPEQSNETAQPDARSAQQQAPGEADPGSSANVDDQKRAAAPAA
-933 TSSDAPVL
+933 TDQEMSSDAPVL
-941 NQPPLA
+941 NRPPLA

-982 DQPITAPA
+982 DQPIIAPA
-990 GPALNE
+990 GPAQNE
-996 SNESLSDVE
+996 DNESLSDVE
-1005 APVSG
+1005 VPVSG

-1078 VDRGSRLD
+1078 VDRGSRLE
-1086 MAKGAGQDDE
+1086 MAQGAGQDDE

-1125 IDLIAQHQINV
+1125 IGLIAQHQINV

-1172 GGPQPSQAQPSAPQ
+1172 GGPQPSQAKPSAPQ
-1186 SQQDVPAPGH
+1186 PQQAAPAPVH

-1214 LQRRPTQPAPKAQ
+1214 LQRRPAQPAPKAQ
-1227 TPQAGVAP
+1227 APQAGMAP
-1235 QPAAPAPGHSSAPA
+1235 QPQQDVPAPGHSSAPA

-1271 PPAQPDVPVI
+1271 PPAQPDAPVI
-1281 NPLSAAP
+1281 NPPLAAP

-1295 SSNQQVSPAIHQP
+1295 SANQQVSPAIHQP

-1319 ILKCGQKPF
+1319 ILKCGQQPF

-1389 EQGVTVGYDDKDV
+1389 DQGVTVGYDDKDV

-1422 EGVKLGAYDAVRFA
+1422 EGVKLGAYDAGRFA

-1443 AELGVDV
+1443 AQLGVDA

-1485 PNHTAGQ
+1485 PNNTAGQ

-1526 QHVLVSLPGRDDGP
+1526 QHVLVSLPGRADGP

>member
-1 MTLTIDHAKKLVI
+1 
-14 EFCATYPV
+14 
-22 ASTISYK
+22 
-29 IRETQEELYGP
+29 
-40 QATRE
+40 
-45 AAGTILGSFHPRGR
+45 
-59 RAVFATANFSKDEEF
+59 N
-74 TRSLRH
+74 
-80 EILGHFGINTFNPA
+80 
-94 EKRAVLNALIDART
+94 
-108 EPSTAALW
+108 
-116 TKVDQLYPG
+116 
-125 ISDLRKAEEVFAFA
+125 
-139 CEDIDPD
+139 
-146 AHANTLEGAR
+146 
-156 SFRETCIER
+156 
-165 SRPMQVSDLINL
+165 
-177 TSMVAEGLHDRSR
+177 
-190 SQQNFPASDNA
+190 
-201 QFKIETAPRTSEY
+201 
-214 PVWLAVPPDDR
+214 
-225 DKARLSAGRLS
+225 
-236 DGRAAIAWNKEEKLW
+236 
-251 FARPGC
+251 
-257 DLDRVTDWLPDPSRR
+257 
-272 AGGGDAESEFLDVLT
+272 
-287 QAGLVVKGMPVMNG
+287 
-301 SRQRVATVDDKHGKK
+301 
-316 SGVYCGFLDRRPAGW
+316 
-331 FINYHRADSP
+331 
-341 KDVTNWAATGGE
+341 
-353 SDPITRLHIRAGA
+353 
-366 KQAQEDAARDRA
+366 
-378 VTYAKQTLAAKRL
+378 AKQTLAAKRL

-451 DAPKQEHFL
+451 DAPKQGHFL
-460 VVGGSIDPVNP
+460 VVGGPLDPVNP

-504 AKVLHRQYPDSRHL
+504 AKVLRQQYPDNRHV
-518 FMADFDHAKDVNK
+518 FMADFDHAKKVNK

-538 AAMAVGGQVLY
+538 AAIAVGGQVMY

-556 IARGFTDFND
+556 IAREFSDFND

-581 PLIQQHEEV
+581 PLIRQYEEV
-590 TAMPTDSNTQAQ
+590 TAMPTDSNTQSPDNTAQ
-602 DVAPSMPTP
+602 KVATP
-611 TAEREDK
+611 AQET
-618 QVKTF
+618 
-623 ILMDAD
+623 
-629 NGMVWDGQAFKAA
+629 
-642 DLAEAERFTPIDGLK
+642 
-657 AALEL
+657 LEL
-662 EHSQRYA
+662 N
-669 LEGAAIEIHRYMPVL
+669 AAP
-684 DESVR
+684 
-689 VITTDAAKTWP
+689 AA
-700 ELKGAFK
+700 
-707 KAGLE
+707 
-712 VSQETYQS
+712 S
-720 IRDEVA
+720 IQVP
-726 TRLDQS
+726 DQS
-732 STLPV
+732 APPQTRSAQPV
-737 APVTEVPLAVGTVDM
+737 ASEASSVESQSPETAQVTEVPVGIDDAQVST
-752 PVQQPAAVIEPV
+752 QP
-764 KTPPTALPE
+764 
-773 ALPVEEPQPASGPVP
+773 
-788 EAPLAVSTADMPVQQ
+788 PLALS
-803 PAAVIEPVKTPP
+803 PAEQ
-815 TALPEA
+815 L
-821 LPVEEP
+821 
-827 QPASG
+827 
-832 PVPEAPLAV
+832 
-841 STADVPVQQSAAV
+841 
-854 TEPEKTPPTALPE
+854 
-867 ALPVEKQ
+867 
-874 QPASETVAEMSDE
+874 
-887 AAQPA
+887 
-892 SASVEAAPPVKQ
+892 ASV
-904 QTSAEADPDASAIV
+904 EADPDASAIV
-918 DDQPKATMPAASVRN
+918 DEQPKATMSVATDRNTPSDAPVLNQPPLAAAEPEQSNETAQAAAQSAQQQAPGEAAPSSSANVDDQKRAAPPAA
-933 TSSDAPVL
+933 TDQEMSSDAPVL
-941 NQPPLA
+941 NRPPLA

-982 DQPITAPA
+982 DQPIIAPA
-990 GPALNE
+990 GPAQNE
-996 SNESLSDVE
+996 DNESLSDVE
-1005 APVSG
+1005 VPVSG

-1038 ADEPQPQ
+1038 ADEPQLQ

-1078 VDRGSRLD
+1078 VDRGSRLE
-1086 MAKGAGQDDE
+1086 MVQGAGQEDE

-1125 IDLIAQHQINV
+1125 IELIAQHQINV

-1172 GGPQPSQAQPSAPQ
+1172 GGPQPSQAKPSAPQ
-1186 SQQDVPAPGH
+1186 PQQAAPAPVH

-1214 LQRRPTQPAPKAQ
+1214 LQRRPAQPAPQAQ
-1227 TPQAGVAP
+1227 APQAGIAP
-1235 QPAAPAPGHSSAPA
+1235 QPQQAAPAPGHSSAPA
-1249 PASTAYQPLEV
+1249 TASTAYQPLEV

-1271 PPAQPDVPVI
+1271 PPAQPDAPVI
-1281 NPLSAAP
+1281 NPPSAAP

-1295 SSNQQVSPAIHQP
+1295 SANQQVSPAIHQP

-1375 LGNYPVTVKVPRKN
+1375 LGNFPVTVKVPRKN

-1422 EGVKLGAYDAVRFA
+1422 EGVKLGAYDAGRFA

-1443 AELGVDV
+1443 AQLGVEI

-1485 PNHTAGQ
+1485 PNNTAGQ

-1586 GKLDAPGEVPPTLHN
+1586 GKLDAPGEVPPTLHA

-1619 PTAAPSVQPSDP
+1619 PTVAPSVQPSDP

>member
-1 MTLTIDHAKKLVI
+1 
-14 EFCATYPV
+14 
-22 ASTISYK
+22 
-29 IRETQEELYGP
+29 
-40 QATRE
+40 
-45 AAGTILGSFHPRGR
+45 
-59 RAVFATANFSKDEEF
+59 
-74 TRSLRH
+74 
-80 EILGHFGINTFNPA
+80 
-94 EKRAVLNALIDART
+94 
-108 EPSTAALW
+108 
-116 TKVDQLYPG
+116 
-125 ISDLRKAEEVFAFA
+125 
-139 CEDIDPD
+139 
-146 AHANTLEGAR
+146 
-156 SFRETCIER
+156 
-165 SRPMQVSDLINL
+165 MQVSDLINL
-177 TSMVAEGLHDRSR
+177 TTMVAEGLHDRSR

-257 DLDRVTDWLPDPSRR
+257 DLDRITDWLPDPSRR

-287 QAGLVVKGMPVMNG
+287 QAGLVVKGMPVMDG

-460 VVGGSIDPVNP
+460 VVGGPLDPVNP

-504 AKVLHRQYPDSRHL
+504 AKVLHQQYPDSRHL

-538 AAMAVGGQVLY
+538 AAIAVGGQVMY

-581 PLIQQHEEV
+581 PLIRQYEEV
-590 TAMPTDSNTQAQ
+590 TAMPTDSNTQSPDNTAQ
-602 DVAPSMPTP
+602 
-611 TAEREDK
+611 
-618 QVKTF
+618 
-623 ILMDAD
+623 
-629 NGMVWDGQAFKAA
+629 KAA
-642 DLAEAERFTPIDGLK
+642 TP
-657 AALEL
+657 AQETLEL
-662 EHSQRYA
+662 
-669 LEGAAIEIHRYMPVL
+669 
-684 DESVR
+684 
-689 VITTDAAKTWP
+689 DAAP
-700 ELKGAFK
+700 A
-707 KAGLE
+707 A
-712 VSQETYQS
+712 S
-720 IRDEVA
+720 IQVP
-726 TRLDQS
+726 DQS
-732 STLPV
+732 APPQTRSAQPV
-737 APVTEVPLAVGTVDM
+737 ASEASSVESQSPETAQVTEAPVGIDDAQGSTQPPLALS
-752 PVQQPAAVIEPV
+752 PAEQ
-764 KTPPTALPE
+764 L
-773 ALPVEEPQPASGPVP
+773 
-788 EAPLAVSTADMPVQQ
+788 
-803 PAAVIEPVKTPP
+803 
-815 TALPEA
+815 
-821 LPVEEP
+821 
-827 QPASG
+827 
-832 PVPEAPLAV
+832 
-841 STADVPVQQSAAV
+841 
-854 TEPEKTPPTALPE
+854 
-867 ALPVEKQ
+867 
-874 QPASETVAEMSDE
+874 
-887 AAQPA
+887 
-892 SASVEAAPPVKQ
+892 ASV
-904 QTSAEADPDASAIV
+904 EADPDASAIV
-918 DDQPKATMPAASVRN
+918 DEQPKATMSVATDRNTPSDAPVLTQPTSAEVVPEQSNETAQPDARSAQQQAPGETDPGSSANVDDQKRAAPPAA
-933 TSSDAPVL
+933 TDHEMSSDAPVL
-941 NQPPLA
+941 TQPTSAEVVPEQSNETAQPDARSAQQQAPGETDPGSSANVDDQKRAAPPAATDHEMSSDAPVLTQPTSAEVVPEQSNETAQQAALSAQQQAPGEADPGSSANVADQKRATPPSATDQEMSSDAPLLNQPPLA
-947 AAEPEQSNETA
+947 TAEPEQSNETA

-963 PAKQQAS
+963 PTKRQAS
-970 VEADPDTSPVAE
+970 VEADPDASPVAE

-990 GPALNE
+990 GPAQNE

-1005 APVSG
+1005 VPVSG

-1038 ADEPQPQ
+1038 ADEPQLQ

-1078 VDRGSRLD
+1078 VDRGSRLE
-1086 MAKGAGQDDE
+1086 MVQGAGQEDE

-1125 IDLIAQHQINV
+1125 IELIAQHQINV

-1186 SQQDVPAPGH
+1186 PQQAARAPGHSSASAPASTAYQPLEVEGLQRRPAQPAPQAQAPQAGVAPQPQQDVPAPGH

-1214 LQRRPTQPAPKAQ
+1214 LQQLPAQP
-1227 TPQAGVAP
+1227 V
-1235 QPAAPAPGHSSAPA
+1235 
-1249 PASTAYQPLEV
+1249 
-1260 EGLQRPLVQPA
+1260 
-1271 PPAQPDVPVI
+1271 PPAQPDAPVI
-1281 NPLSAAP
+1281 KPPSAAP
-1288 ASDQPAT
+1288 ASDQPAK
-1295 SSNQQVSPAIHQP
+1295 SANQQVSPAIHKP

-1342 RTKNGVQ
+1342 RTINGVQ

-1375 LGNYPVTVKVPRKN
+1375 LGNFPVTVKVPRKN
-1389 EQGVTVGYDDKDV
+1389 ELGVTVGYDDKDV

-1422 EGVKLGAYDAVRFA
+1422 EGVKLGAYDAGRFA

-1443 AELGVDV
+1443 AQLGVEA

-1485 PNHTAGQ
+1485 PNNTAGQ

-1512 GPYLQGVVRQGDQM
+1512 GPYLQGVVRQGDQI

>member
-1 MTLTIDHAKKLVI
+1 M
-14 EFCATYPV
+14 
-22 ASTISYK
+22 
-29 IRETQEELYGP
+29 
-40 QATRE
+40 
-45 AAGTILGSFHPRGR
+45 
-59 RAVFATANFSKDEEF
+59 
-74 TRSLRH
+74 
-80 EILGHFGINTFNPA
+80 
-94 EKRAVLNALIDART
+94 
-108 EPSTAALW
+108 
-116 TKVDQLYPG
+116 
-125 ISDLRKAEEVFAFA
+125 
-139 CEDIDPD
+139 
-146 AHANTLEGAR
+146 
-156 SFRETCIER
+156 
-165 SRPMQVSDLINL
+165 
-177 TSMVAEGLHDRSR
+177 
-190 SQQNFPASDNA
+190 
-201 QFKIETAPRTSEY
+201 
-214 PVWLAVPPDDR
+214 
-225 DKARLSAGRLS
+225 
-236 DGRAAIAWNKEEKLW
+236 
-251 FARPGC
+251 
-257 DLDRVTDWLPDPSRR
+257 
-272 AGGGDAESEFLDVLT
+272 
-287 QAGLVVKGMPVMNG
+287 
-301 SRQRVATVDDKHGKK
+301 
-316 SGVYCGFLDRRPAGW
+316 
-331 FINYHRADSP
+331 
-341 KDVTNWAATGGE
+341 
-353 SDPITRLHIRAGA
+353 
-366 KQAQEDAARDRA
+366 
-378 VTYAKQTLAAKRL
+378 AAKRL

-460 VVGGSIDPVNP
+460 VVGGPLDPVNP

-504 AKVLHRQYPDSRHL
+504 AKVLHQQYPDSRHL

-538 AAMAVGGQVLY
+538 AAIAVGGQVLY

-581 PLIQQHEEV
+581 PLIRQYEEI
-590 TAMPTDSNTQAQ
+590 TTMPTDSHTQSPDNTEQKVATPAQ
-602 DVAPSMPTP
+602 ET
-611 TAEREDK
+611 
-618 QVKTF
+618 
-623 ILMDAD
+623 
-629 NGMVWDGQAFKAA
+629 
-642 DLAEAERFTPIDGLK
+642 
-657 AALEL
+657 LEL
-662 EHSQRYA
+662 
-669 LEGAAIEIHRYMPVL
+669 
-684 DESVR
+684 
-689 VITTDAAKTWP
+689 DAAP
-700 ELKGAFK
+700 A
-707 KAGLE
+707 A
-712 VSQETYQS
+712 S
-720 IRDEVA
+720 IQVP
-726 TRLDQS
+726 DQS
-732 STLPV
+732 APPQTRSSQPV
-737 APVTEVPLAVGTVDM
+737 ASEASSVESQSPETAQVTEAPVGIDDAQVSTQPPLALS
-752 PVQQPAAVIEPV
+752 PAEQ
-764 KTPPTALPE
+764 L
-773 ALPVEEPQPASGPVP
+773 
-788 EAPLAVSTADMPVQQ
+788 
-803 PAAVIEPVKTPP
+803 
-815 TALPEA
+815 
-821 LPVEEP
+821 
-827 QPASG
+827 
-832 PVPEAPLAV
+832 
-841 STADVPVQQSAAV
+841 
-854 TEPEKTPPTALPE
+854 
-867 ALPVEKQ
+867 
-874 QPASETVAEMSDE
+874 
-887 AAQPA
+887 
-892 SASVEAAPPVKQ
+892 ASV
-904 QTSAEADPDASAIV
+904 EADPDASAIV
-918 DDQPKATMPAASVRN
+918 DEQPKATMSVATDRNTPSDAPELTQPTSAEVVPEQSNETAQPDARSAQQQAPGEADPGSSANVDDQKRAAAPAA
-933 TSSDAPVL
+933 TDQEMSSDAPVL
-941 NQPPLA
+941 NRPPLA

-982 DQPITAPA
+982 DQPIIAPA
-990 GPALNE
+990 GPAQNE
-996 SNESLSDVE
+996 DNESLSDVE
-1005 APVSG
+1005 VPVSG

-1078 VDRGSRLD
+1078 VDRGSRLE
-1086 MAKGAGQDDE
+1086 MAQGAGQDDE

-1125 IDLIAQHQINV
+1125 IGLIAQHQINV

-1172 GGPQPSQAQPSAPQ
+1172 GGPQPSQAKPSAPQ
-1186 SQQDVPAPGH
+1186 PQQAAPAPVH

-1214 LQRRPTQPAPKAQ
+1214 LQRRPAQPAPKAQ
-1227 TPQAGVAP
+1227 APQAGMAP
-1235 QPAAPAPGHSSAPA
+1235 QPQQDVPAPGHSSAPA

-1271 PPAQPDVPVI
+1271 PPAQPDAPVI
-1281 NPLSAAP
+1281 NPPLAAP

-1295 SSNQQVSPAIHQP
+1295 SANQQVSPAIHQP

-1319 ILKCGQKPF
+1319 ILKCGQQPF

-1389 EQGVTVGYDDKDV
+1389 DQGVTVGYDDKDV

-1422 EGVKLGAYDAVRFA
+1422 EGVKLGAYDAGRFA

-1443 AELGVDV
+1443 AQLGVDA

-1485 PNHTAGQ
+1485 PNNTAGQ

-1526 QHVLVSLPGRDDGP
+1526 QHVLVSLPGRADGP

>member
-1 MTLTIDHAKKLVI
+1 MTLTIDHAKTLVI

-45 AAGTILGSFHPRGR
+45 AAGTILGSFRPGRGR
-59 RAVFATANFSKDEEF
+59 AEFAISNFRDEDHF
-74 TRSLRH
+74 RRTLRH
-80 EILGHFGINTFNPA
+80 EILGHYGINTFNPA
-94 EKRAVLNALIDART
+94 EKRAVLEGVIQSRND
-108 EPSTAALW
+108 PGMAALW
-116 TKVDQLYPG
+116 AEVARIYPELTD
-125 ISDLRKAEEVFAFA
+125 SMKAEEVFAFA
-139 CEDIDPD
+139 CERIVSPIRGNV
-146 AHANTLEGAR
+146 AEGAR

-165 SRPMQVSDLINL
+165 TRAMQVSDLINL
-177 TSMVAEGLHDRSR
+177 TTMVAEGLHDRSR

-201 QFKIETAPRTSEY
+201 QFKIDTAPRTSEY

-257 DLDRVTDWLPDPSRR
+257 DLDRITDWLPDPSRR

-301 SRQRVATVDDKHGKK
+301 SRQRVATVNDKHGKK

-331 FINYHRADSP
+331 FINYHRADSA
-341 KDVTNWAATGGE
+341 KDVTNWVATGGE

-443 EGEKFLFK
+443 EGEKLLFK

-460 VVGGSIDPVNP
+460 VVGGPLDPVNP

-504 AKVLHRQYPDSRHL
+504 AKVLNQQYPDSRHL

-538 AAMAVGGQVLY
+538 AAIAVGGQVLH

-581 PLIQQHEEV
+581 PLIQRHDEV
-590 TAMPTDSNTQAQ
+590 TPMAKDSNTQAP
-602 DVAPSMPTP
+602 DVAPALPIPDVAVQPQADLVQSGDPTS
-611 TAEREDK
+611 TAESEDK
-618 QVKTF
+618 Q
-623 ILMDAD
+623 
-629 NGMVWDGQAFKAA
+629 
-642 DLAEAERFTPIDGLK
+642 
-657 AALEL
+657 
-662 EHSQRYA
+662 
-669 LEGAAIEIHRYMPVL
+669 
-684 DESVR
+684 
-689 VITTDAAKTWP
+689 
-700 ELKGAFK
+700 
-707 KAGLE
+707 
-712 VSQETYQS
+712 ETHQS

-732 STLPV
+732 STPPV
-737 APVTEVPLAVGTVDM
+737 VPVTEAPLAGGTVDA
-752 PVQQPAAVIEPV
+752 PVQPPAAVIEPEP
-764 KTPPTALPE
+764 TPPAALPE
-773 ALPVEEPQPASGPVP
+773 ALPAEEPKPAS
-788 EAPLAVSTADMPVQQ
+788 AP
-803 PAAVIEPVKTPP
+803 
-815 TALPEA
+815 
-821 LPVEEP
+821 
-827 QPASG
+827 G
-832 PVPEAPLAV
+832 
-841 STADVPVQQSAAV
+841 
-854 TEPEKTPPTALPE
+854 TE
-867 ALPVEKQ
+867 V
-874 QPASETVAEMSDE
+874 SDE

-904 QTSAEADPDASAIV
+904 QTSAEADPDTSAIV
-918 DDQPKATMPAASVRN
+918 DDQPII
-933 TSSDAPVL
+933 APRG
-941 NQPPLA
+941 
-947 AAEPEQSNETA
+947 
-958 QPAAP
+958 
-963 PAKQQAS
+963 
-970 VEADPDTSPVAE
+970 
-982 DQPITAPA
+982 TAPEEA
-990 GPALNE
+990 NE
-996 SNESLSDVE
+996 SHPDMEDPLSG
-1005 APVSG
+1005 P
-1010 ALPRR
+1010 LPRR
-1015 FTTARKTGPAVVPDA
+1015 FSTARKTGPAVVPDA

-1045 ASNIDKDALLAR
+1045 ASNIDKDALLSR

-1078 VDRGSRLD
+1078 VDRGSRLE
-1086 MAKGAGQDDE
+1086 MVQGAGQEDE

-1125 IDLIAQHQINV
+1125 IELIAQHQINV

-1172 GGPQPSQAQPSAPQ
+1172 GGPQPSQAKPSAPQ
-1186 SQQDVPAPGH
+1186 
-1196 SSAPAPASTAYQP
+1196 
-1209 LEVEG
+1209 
-1214 LQRRPTQPAPKAQ
+1214 
-1227 TPQAGVAP
+1227 PQK
-1235 QPAAPAPGHSSAPA
+1235 AAPAPGPSTP
-1249 PASTAYQPLEV
+1249 PTPVSTAYQPLEV
-1260 EGLQRPLVQPA
+1260 EGLQRP
-1271 PPAQPDVPVI
+1271 PAQPAAPQAQTEAPDIEP
-1281 NPLSAAP
+1281 PSAAP
-1288 ASDQPAT
+1288 ATDQPAT
-1295 SSNQQVSPAIHQP
+1295 SVNQQVSPAIHQP

-1342 RTKNGVQ
+1342 RTKNGVE

-1375 LGNYPVTVKVPRKN
+1375 LGNFPVTVKVPRKN

-1407 ALKVEGNPAVRSGQD
+1407 ALKVAGNPAVRSGQD
-1422 EGVKLGAYDAVRFA
+1422 EGVKLGAYDAGRFA

-1443 AELGVDV
+1443 AQLGVEA

-1477 SAPRPPID
+1477 SALRPPID
-1485 PNHTAGQ
+1485 PNNTAGQ

-1502 HLDMYLVRGD
+1502 QLDMYLVRGD
-1512 GPYLQGVVRQGDQM
+1512 GPYLQGVVRQGDQI

-1586 GKLDAPGEVPPTLHN
+1586 GKLDAPGEVPPTLHA

>member
-80 EILGHFGINTFNPA
+80 EILGHFGINTFNPS

-139 CEDIDPD
+139 CEEINPD

-156 SFRETCIER
+156 SFRETCIDR
-165 SRPMQVSDLINL
+165 SRPMQISDLINL

-257 DLDRVTDWLPDPSRR
+257 DLDRITDWLPDPSRR

-287 QAGLVVKGMPVMNG
+287 QAGLVVKGMPVMDG

-460 VVGGSIDPVNP
+460 VVGGSLDPVNP

-504 AKVLHRQYPDSRHL
+504 AKVLHQQYPDSRHL

-538 AAMAVGGQVLY
+538 AAIAVGGQVMY

-581 PLIQQHEEV
+581 PLIRQYEEV
-590 TAMPTDSNTQAQ
+590 TAMPTDSNTQSPDNTAQ
-602 DVAPSMPTP
+602 
-611 TAEREDK
+611 
-618 QVKTF
+618 
-623 ILMDAD
+623 
-629 NGMVWDGQAFKAA
+629 KAA
-642 DLAEAERFTPIDGLK
+642 TP
-657 AALEL
+657 AQETLEL
-662 EHSQRYA
+662 
-669 LEGAAIEIHRYMPVL
+669 
-684 DESVR
+684 
-689 VITTDAAKTWP
+689 DAAP
-700 ELKGAFK
+700 A
-707 KAGLE
+707 A
-712 VSQETYQS
+712 S
-720 IRDEVA
+720 IQVP
-726 TRLDQS
+726 DQS
-732 STLPV
+732 APPQTRSAQPV
-737 APVTEVPLAVGTVDM
+737 ASEASSVESQSPETAQVTEAPVGIDDAQVSTQRPLALS
-752 PVQQPAAVIEPV
+752 PAEQ
-764 KTPPTALPE
+764 L
-773 ALPVEEPQPASGPVP
+773 
-788 EAPLAVSTADMPVQQ
+788 
-803 PAAVIEPVKTPP
+803 
-815 TALPEA
+815 
-821 LPVEEP
+821 
-827 QPASG
+827 
-832 PVPEAPLAV
+832 
-841 STADVPVQQSAAV
+841 
-854 TEPEKTPPTALPE
+854 
-867 ALPVEKQ
+867 
-874 QPASETVAEMSDE
+874 
-887 AAQPA
+887 
-892 SASVEAAPPVKQ
+892 ASV
-904 QTSAEADPDASAIV
+904 EADPDASAIV
-918 DDQPKATMPAASVRN
+918 DEQPKATMSVATDRNTPSDAPVLTQPTSAEVVPEQSNETAQPAALSAQQQAPGEADPGSSANVADQKRA
-933 TSSDAPVL
+933 TPPAATDQEMSSDAPLL

-963 PAKQQAS
+963 PTKRQAS
-970 VEADPDTSPVAE
+970 VEADPDASPVAE

-990 GPALNE
+990 GPAQNE
-996 SNESLSDVE
+996 SNESLPDVE

-1015 FTTARKTGPAVVPDA
+1015 FSTARKTGPAVVPDA

-1086 MAKGAGQDDE
+1086 MVQGAGQEDE

-1125 IDLIAQHQINV
+1125 IELIAQHQINV

-1186 SQQDVPAPGH
+1186 PQQAARAPGH

-1214 LQRRPTQPAPKAQ
+1214 LQRRPAQPAPQAQ
-1227 TPQAGVAP
+1227 APQAGIAP
-1235 QPAAPAPGHSSAPA
+1235 QPQQDVPAPGHSSAPA

-1271 PPAQPDVPVI
+1271 PPAQPDAPVI
-1281 NPLSAAP
+1281 NPPSAAP

-1295 SSNQQVSPAIHQP
+1295 SANQQVSPAIHQP

-1375 LGNYPVTVKVPRKN
+1375 LGNHPVTVKVPRKN

-1422 EGVKLGAYDAVRFA
+1422 EGVKLGAYDAGRFA

-1443 AELGVDV
+1443 AQLGVEV

-1485 PNHTAGQ
+1485 PNNTAGQ

-1512 GPYLQGVVRQGDQM
+1512 GPYLQGVVRQGDQI

-1586 GKLDAPGEVPPTLHN
+1586 GKLDAPGEVPPTLHA

>member
-139 CEDIDPD
+139 CEEIDPD

-156 SFRETCIER
+156 SFRETCIDR
-165 SRPMQVSDLINL
+165 SRPMQISDLINL

-257 DLDRVTDWLPDPSRR
+257 DLDRITGWLPDPSRR

-287 QAGLVVKGMPVMNG
+287 QAGLVVKGMPVMDG

-331 FINYHRADSP
+331 FINYHRADSA

-460 VVGGSIDPVNP
+460 VVGGPLDPVNP

-504 AKVLHRQYPDSRHL
+504 AKVLHQQYPDSRHL

-538 AAMAVGGQVLY
+538 AAIAVGGQVLY

-581 PLIQQHEEV
+581 PLIRQYEEV
-590 TAMPTDSNTQAQ
+590 TTMPTDSNTQSPDNTEQTAATPAQ
-602 DVAPSMPTP
+602 ET
-611 TAEREDK
+611 
-618 QVKTF
+618 
-623 ILMDAD
+623 
-629 NGMVWDGQAFKAA
+629 
-642 DLAEAERFTPIDGLK
+642 
-657 AALEL
+657 LEL
-662 EHSQRYA
+662 
-669 LEGAAIEIHRYMPVL
+669 
-684 DESVR
+684 
-689 VITTDAAKTWP
+689 DAAP
-700 ELKGAFK
+700 A
-707 KAGLE
+707 A
-712 VSQETYQS
+712 S
-720 IRDEVA
+720 IQVP
-726 TRLDQS
+726 DQS
-732 STLPV
+732 ATPQTRSAQPV
-737 APVTEVPLAVGTVDM
+737 GYEASSVESQSPETAQVTEAPVGIDDAQVSTQPPLALS
-752 PVQQPAAVIEPV
+752 PAEQ
-764 KTPPTALPE
+764 L
-773 ALPVEEPQPASGPVP
+773 
-788 EAPLAVSTADMPVQQ
+788 
-803 PAAVIEPVKTPP
+803 
-815 TALPEA
+815 
-821 LPVEEP
+821 
-827 QPASG
+827 
-832 PVPEAPLAV
+832 
-841 STADVPVQQSAAV
+841 
-854 TEPEKTPPTALPE
+854 
-867 ALPVEKQ
+867 
-874 QPASETVAEMSDE
+874 
-887 AAQPA
+887 
-892 SASVEAAPPVKQ
+892 ASV
-904 QTSAEADPDASAIV
+904 EADPDASAIV
-918 DDQPKATMPAASVRN
+918 DEQPKATMSVATDRNTPSDAPELIQPTSAEVVPEQSNETAQPAARSAQQQAPGEAAPGSSANVDDQKRAAPPAA
-933 TSSDAPVL
+933 TDQEMSSDAPVL
-941 NQPPLA
+941 NRPPLA

-970 VEADPDTSPVAE
+970 VEPDPDTSPVAE
-982 DQPITAPA
+982 DQPIIAPA
-990 GPALNE
+990 GPAQNE
-996 SNESLSDVE
+996 DNESLSDVE
-1005 APVSG
+1005 VPVSG

-1038 ADEPQPQ
+1038 ADEPQLQ

-1078 VDRGSRLD
+1078 VDRGSRLE
-1086 MAKGAGQDDE
+1086 MVQGAGQEDE

-1125 IDLIAQHQINV
+1125 IELIAQHQINV

-1172 GGPQPSQAQPSAPQ
+1172 GGPQPSQAKPSAPQ
-1186 SQQDVPAPGH
+1186 PQQ
-1196 SSAPAPASTAYQP
+1196 
-1209 LEVEG
+1209 
-1214 LQRRPTQPAPKAQ
+1214 
-1227 TPQAGVAP
+1227 
-1235 QPAAPAPGHSSAPA
+1235 AAPAPGHSSAPA
-1249 PASTAYQPLEV
+1249 TASTAYQPLEV

-1271 PPAQPDVPVI
+1271 PPAQPDAPVI
-1281 NPLSAAP
+1281 NPPSAAP

-1295 SSNQQVSPAIHQP
+1295 SANQQVSPAIHQP

-1342 RTKNGVQ
+1342 RTINGVQ

-1375 LGNYPVTVKVPRKN
+1375 LGNFPVTVKVPRKN

-1422 EGVKLGAYDAVRFA
+1422 EGVKLGAYDAGRFA

-1443 AELGVDV
+1443 AQLGVEA

-1485 PNHTAGQ
+1485 PNNTAGQ

-1512 GPYLQGVVRQGDQM
+1512 GPYLQGVVRQGDQI

-1586 GKLDAPGEVPPTLHN
+1586 GKLDAPGEVPPTLHA